1 MALNIYTKETNGT
14 ETLFLTVYPT
24 DDSYHLSELQGKDV
38 CEIRLEMAQ
47 YVNFPLGAYIYWRGE
62 KYTLDTPAIVEK
74 NGAAKLEYTLT
85 FQGTVATLS
94 KYITRHIVDGV
105 LQDAKVKFSI
115 TAYPHEILQL
125 IVDNLNYRD
134 SGWTAGTCEPTDTV
148 VLSFT
153 QTTIK
158 DALSQLATE
167 TECEYE
173 VEGKTISIKKKVE
186 YYKSSPLALQYGK
199 GNGLRPGVG
208 RKNSSDSNPM
218 EVLFVQGGER
228 NINSATY
235 GSQTVLLPAGMP
247 TIGFDGEHFSDED
260 GYNEENAR
268 TYKASEDR
276 MSIGRADKELTHATE
291 AAATFDDVYPHRE
304 GTITS
309 IVEEKENI
317 IDFADTA
324 IPDTLDYK
332 ALTAEGQSLT
342 VVFNSGMLCGKEFE
356 VNYIASTKT
365 FQLINT
371 TIDGVNMPNNVWRP
385 AVGDR
390 YVVLNMYMPDEF
402 LCDTDNKAGAEWE
415 LFREAVKYM
424 FDNED
429 NKFDFSGKLD
439 SIYAHNNWE
448 NIGGKIKVGSYVKFT
463 DPQFEADGVLLR
475 IQSVKEG
482 INDPYAPELT
492 LSNKQSSASIASKI
506 VNIEKETPYKIEL
519 AKKEA
524 QNYAARSYAQVRETT
539 AMLQEQFAALGNFD
553 ESISPLSVQ
562 TMQLIAGDES
572 LQFEFIDST
581 TDPTVITPVISC
593 TGGRLT
599 IAYSDSTDVPFYLR
613 HRTLGQTTMSTAT
626 AERTYLTW
634 EVYNW
639 ESGDLD
645 PDKPYYV
652 YAHCPHDTT
661 TQATF
666 KVSDTAIAM
675 DADADAYTLLL
686 GFLNTAADA
695 DADRTFAQMYGYTEI
710 LPSRIT
716 TDKIVSA
723 DGKTYFDLVNGEIGG
738 NIKFTA
744 TADNTTVI
752 NSIINNNTTVK
763 NAQSQAEWAEQL
775 ADGASLSAESAMADA
790 SNALS
795 TANSAKAAVAN
806 AGLAGRNYA
815 LKTSV
820 PVTYTS
826 TDDTKQ
832 LTLYY
837 YQGVLGNAAS
847 LQGATVTVSFDY
859 EVELVQGS
867 FNLMVDQVWY
877 GLKEFNN
884 SNGDGTVANT
894 INESGHFSKTFTLQQ
909 TLSRIQSIASNSGL
923 PLGYVYIQGNF
934 EGSCRLSN
942 FKWELGSTET
952 AWQPAPEDSQY
963 LFETLTEARG
973 DKTDIQGG
981 LVLSS
986 FLGVRNSSGN
996 IVAGLSGADGA
1007 VQNLTPMI
1015 WAGATSNTDDGL
1027 GAASFRVYNSGK
1039 TVMKNAK
1046 IVGTDGSKGM
1056 TIEGGVIRLGTVSNE
1071 EISDTACNMKITP
1084 NKDYTTVSNQISAL
1098 GAISNRLWA
1107 STTTST
1113 AKSFSPSISYS
1124 LSTLGTISQ
1133 TATTYTTISSFTIA
1147 STAASG
1153 TLTFTNESIAGSS
1166 YYGPMQLVSCSNVMA
1181 TLDSSLR
1188 AFSLSV
1194 DMSIT
1199 FRCVVYKNGAE
1210 TLELFSVKK
1219 SASGAAGQDLNGND
1233 GEVTSCSALLS
1244 LSDMQSVL
1252 RWQGTKTIPFAA
1264 SDVIEIRL
1272 YCTIWMRG
1280 SGTYT
1285 LKPTSEIKPR
1295 LTISF
1300 KPTLGF
1306 QMVGVC
1312 TPQQPIYSN
1321 NYCGNGYTLS
1331 STASKYMAVNST
1343 ASDGEIM
1350 RLRSSSA
1357 MVKFNSSGL
1366 LQSLNGGSSFHRVNP
1381 FVGVL
1386 KIVFNSAKSYTGNW
1400 RTWWYTKTNVPSVSI
1415 TCEKAGQL
1423 RIKHSIGRDDTLWYV
1438 THYNIGTYK
1447 YGRSFSFKDDPQDS
1461 NNYTWLYINSGN
1473 SNYDLQN
1480 AGDQIYILCMVLN
1493 TWLN

>member
-1 MALNIYTKETNGT
+1 MALNIYTKETDGT

-38 CEIRLEMAQ
+38 CEIKLEMAQ

-402 LCDTDNKAGAEWE
+402 LCDTENKAGAEWE

-593 TGGRLT
+593 TGGRLN

-626 AERTYLTW
+626 AKRTYLTW
-634 EVYNW
+634 KVYNW

-652 YAHCPHDTT
+652 YAHCPHATT

-744 TADNTTVI
+744 TADNTSVI

-763 NAQSQAEWAEQL
+763 NAQAQAEGAEQL
-775 ADGASLSAESAMADA
+775 AAGASLSAESAMADA
-790 SNALS
+790 SDALS
-795 TANSAKAAVAN
+795 TANSAKAAIAN

-826 TDDTKQ
+826 TDDTNQ

-859 EVELVQGS
+859 EVELVHGS
-867 FNLMVDQVWY
+867 FILMVDQVWY

-894 INESGHFSKTFTLQQ
+894 LNESGHFSKTFTLQK
-909 TLSRIQSIASNSGL
+909 TLTRIQSIAGNSGL

-963 LFETLTEARG
+963 LFQTLTEARG

-986 FLGVRNSSGN
+986 FLGVRNTGGT

-1007 VQNLTPMI
+1007 AKNVLPMI
-1015 WAGATSNTDDGL
+1015 WAGASANTDDAL
-1027 GAASFRVYNSGK
+1027 NNSKFRVYRSGHVDMSDVSISSSSSTGGINIDSGQIAINTNSGALTQIMSKSIGSISSAISDAGGSENTYKASGSVSATDSKATVEMIGASASAVTK
-1039 TVMKNAK
+1039 TAFETHYAK
-1046 IVGTDGSKGM
+1046 LVIELFTAKYNGTFTLSVKYHTSHSLTASRSMAITTAQVGNGSTVGTCYNSVFSYSPKVDYHVYSAGVYTDKTGSSGIASNNGVYTQTRGTTYYYIIYLDCYAQLTVTPPSRVTTTNGS
-1056 TIEGGVIRLGTVSNE
+1056 TIKVVDWNCYGSLSGTATVSVE
-1071 EISDTACNMKITP
+1071 LVCKS
-1084 NKDYTTVSNQISAL
+1084 
-1098 GAISNRLWA
+1098 
-1107 STTTST
+1107 TST
-1113 AKSFSPSISYS
+1113 EFR
-1124 LSTLGTISQ
+1124 
-1133 TATTYTTISSFTIA
+1133 
-1147 STAASG
+1147 
-1153 TLTFTNESIAGSS
+1153 SS
-1166 YYGPMQLVSCSNVMA
+1166 YY
-1181 TLDSSLR
+1181 
-1188 AFSLSV
+1188 
-1194 DMSIT
+1194 
-1199 FRCVVYKNGAE
+1199 
-1210 TLELFSVKK
+1210 
-1219 SASGAAGQDLNGND
+1219 
-1233 GEVTSCSALLS
+1233 
-1244 LSDMQSVL
+1244 
-1252 RWQGTKTIPFAA
+1252 
-1264 SDVIEIRL
+1264 
-1272 YCTIWMRG
+1272 
-1280 SGTYT
+1280 
-1285 LKPTSEIKPR
+1285 
-1295 LTISF
+1295 
-1300 KPTLGF
+1300 
-1306 QMVGVC
+1306 
-1312 TPQQPIYSN
+1312 
-1321 NYCGNGYTLS
+1321 
-1331 STASKYMAVNST
+1331 
-1343 ASDGEIM
+1343 SDGIYLQTKSNYYFGVTPASSPLMQM
-1350 RLRSSSA
+1350 RCGSNSLL
-1357 MVKFNSSGL
+1357 KFDTNGL

-1381 FVGVL
+1381 FVGVVKL
-1386 KIVFNSAKSYTGNW
+1386 TYNSRTTYDCEWRLWWGEGNKPSIKCTRTATGTVSLEHNANCVSYV
-1400 RTWWYTKTNVPSVSI
+1400 WWDMLIINGTN
-1415 TCEKAGQL
+1415 
-1423 RIKHSIGRDDTLWYV
+1423 
-1438 THYNIGTYK
+1438 K
-1447 YGRSFSFKDDPQDS
+1447 YGRTVSCLNDTKIHS
-1461 NNYTWLYINSGN
+1461 YIYIMNGN
-1473 SNYDLQN
+1473 SLADLPN
-1480 AGDQIYILCMVLN
+1480 IGDVILLMLMNN
-1493 TWLN
+1493 TSV

>member
-1 MALNIYTKETNGT
+1 MALNIYTKETDGT

-38 CEIRLEMAQ
+38 CEIKLEMAQ

-134 SGWTAGTCEPTDTV
+134 SGWTAGTCEPTNTV

-208 RKNSSDSNPM
+208 RKNSGDSNPM

-276 MSIGRADKELTHATE
+276 MSIGRADKGLTHATE

-332 ALTAEGQSLT
+332 ALTAAGQSLT

-371 TIDGVNMPNNVWRP
+371 TIDGVNMPNDVWRP

-402 LCDTDNKAGAEWE
+402 LCDNENKAGAEWE

-581 TDPTVITPVISC
+581 TDPKVITPVISC
-593 TGGRLT
+593 TGGRLN
-599 IAYSDSTDVPFYLR
+599 IAYSNTTEVPFYLR

-738 NIKFTA
+738 NIKFKA
-744 TADNTTVI
+744 TADNTSVI

-763 NAQSQAEWAEQL
+763 NAQAQAELAEQL
-775 ADGASLSAESAMADA
+775 ADGASLSADSAMADA
-790 SNALS
+790 SKALS

-826 TDDTKQ
+826 TNHTKQ
-832 LTLYY
+832 ITYYY

-847 LQGATVTVSFDY
+847 LKGARVTVSFDY

-867 FNLMVDQVWY
+867 FILMVDQVWY

-884 SNGDGTVANT
+884 SNGDGTVAKT

-909 TLSRIQSIASNSGL
+909 TLTRIQSIAGNSGL

-934 EGSCRLSN
+934 KGSCRLSN

-963 LFETLTEARG
+963 LFQTLTEARG

-986 FLGVRNSSGN
+986 FLGVMDSSGT
-996 IVAGLSGADGA
+996 IVAGLQGTDAA
-1007 VQNLTPMI
+1007 VQNQLPMI
-1015 WAGATSNTDDGL
+1015 WAGASANTDSGITT
-1027 GAASFRVYNSGK
+1027 SKFKVYN
-1039 TVMKNAK
+1039 
-1046 IVGTDGSKGM
+1046 
-1056 TIEGGVIRLGTVSNE
+1056 GGH
-1071 EISDTACNMKITP
+1071 
-1084 NKDYTTVSNQISAL
+1084 
-1098 GAISNRLWA
+1098 
-1107 STTTST
+1107 
-1113 AKSFSPSISYS
+1113 
-1124 LSTLGTISQ
+1124 
-1133 TATTYTTISSFTIA
+1133 
-1147 STAASG
+1147 
-1153 TLTFTNESIAGSS
+1153 
-1166 YYGPMQLVSCSNVMA
+1166 
-1181 TLDSSLR
+1181 
-1188 AFSLSV
+1188 V
-1194 DMSIT
+1194 DMSDVNISSTGAGKATINNGVLSVMNGTYKTVVSSERMSSMQTAIDSSASKNTYSVSASRIFLLQEQRETSNLKPLDINYSGSNVLFTSTPAKEATLAIPAFSVT
-1199 FRCVVYKNGAE
+1199 FLVGIDTRYSSGKDKRNYSWARAVISIRLIVGSNIYVLNQWKPDNVYTDVQNGGYNAAMSRKE
-1210 TLELFSVKK
+1210 TISVDAQNLIIPKGKTCKLELAWSYKGTLCPDETNKYIEYGYDKWVYTSDVDAELELTATPTAFTATVTQGEYRNSYYADGMFLQ
-1219 SASGAAGQDLNGND
+1219 SAS
-1233 GEVTSCSALLS
+1233 
-1244 LSDMQSVL
+1244 
-1252 RWQGTKTIPFAA
+1252 TKYFGVSTWD
-1264 SDVIEIRL
+1264 S
-1272 YCTIWMRG
+1272 
-1280 SGTYT
+1280 ST
-1285 LKPTSEIKPR
+1285 L
-1295 LTISF
+1295 
-1300 KPTLGF
+1300 F
-1306 QMVGVC
+1306 QMRFG
-1312 TPQQPIYSN
+1312 TPV
-1321 NYCGNGYTLS
+1321 L
-1331 STASKYMAVNST
+1331 
-1343 ASDGEIM
+1343 
-1350 RLRSSSA
+1350 
-1357 MVKFNSSGL
+1357 KFDTSGL

-1381 FVGVL
+1381 FVGVI
-1386 KIVFNSAKSYTGNW
+1386 KIVFNSAKSYTGTW
-1400 RTWWYTKTNVPSVSI
+1400 RTWWYTKTTVPSVSV

-1423 RIKHSIGRDDTLWYV
+1423 RINHKLGRDDTLWFV

-1447 YGRSFSFKDDPQDS
+1447 YGRSFSFMDDPKDS
-1461 NNYTWLYINSGN
+1461 LNYTWLYINSGN
-1473 SNYDLQN
+1473 SNYDLYN
-1480 AGDQIYILCMVLN
+1480 AGDQIFIACMVLN
-1493 TWLN
+1493 TWIKQ

>member
-1 MALNIYTKETNGT
+1 MALNIYTKETDGT

-38 CEIRLEMAQ
+38 CEIKLEMAQ

-317 IDFADTA
+317 IDFVDTA

-332 ALTAEGQSLT
+332 ALTAAGQSLT

-402 LCDTDNKAGAEWE
+402 LCDTGNKAGAEWE

-593 TGGRLT
+593 TGGRLN

-634 EVYNW
+634 KVYNW

-744 TADNTTVI
+744 TADNTSVI

-763 NAQSQAEWAEQL
+763 NAQAQAEGAEQLAAGASLSADSAMANASDALSTANSAKQL

-790 SNALS
+790 SDALS
-795 TANSAKAAVAN
+795 TANSAKAAIAN

-826 TDDTKQ
+826 TDDTNQ

-867 FNLMVDQVWY
+867 FKLIVDQVWY

-884 SNGDGTVANT
+884 SNGDGTVAKT
-894 INESGHFSKTFTLQQ
+894 INESGHFSKTFTLQK
-909 TLSRIQSIASNSGL
+909 TLTRIQSIAGNSGL

-963 LFETLTEARG
+963 LFQTLTEARG
-973 DKTDIQGG
+973 DKTNIQGG

-986 FLGVRNSSGN
+986 FLGVRNTGGT

-1007 VQNLTPMI
+1007 AKNLLPMI
-1015 WAGATSNTDDGL
+1015 WAGASANTDNAL
-1027 GAASFRVYNSGK
+1027 NNSKFRVYRSGHVDMSDVSISSSSSTGGINIDSGQIAINTNSGALTQIMSK
-1039 TVMKNAK
+1039 S
-1046 IVGTDGSKGM
+1046 IGS
-1056 TIEGGVIRLGTVSNE
+1056 ISSA
-1071 EISDTACNMKITP
+1071 ISDAGGSENTYKASRSVSATDSIATVEMSGTSASAVTKTAFKTNYAKLVIELFTAKYNGTFTLSPTFNTSHSLTARRSMAITTASVG
-1084 NKDYTTVSNQISAL
+1084 NGTTVATCYNSVFSYSPNVSYKIYSAGVYTDETGSSSVASNKGVYTQTRGTTYYYIIYLDCYAQLTVTPPSSVKTTN
-1098 GAISNRLWA
+1098 G
-1107 STTTST
+1107 STIKVVDWNCYGSLSGTATVTVQAVCKSTST
-1113 AKSFSPSISYS
+1113 EFR
-1124 LSTLGTISQ
+1124 
-1133 TATTYTTISSFTIA
+1133 
-1147 STAASG
+1147 
-1153 TLTFTNESIAGSS
+1153 SS
-1166 YYGPMQLVSCSNVMA
+1166 YYSDGIYLQTKSNYYFGVTPASSPLMQMRCGSN
-1181 TLDSSLR
+1181 
-1188 AFSLSV
+1188 
-1194 DMSIT
+1194 
-1199 FRCVVYKNGAE
+1199 
-1210 TLELFSVKK
+1210 
-1219 SASGAAGQDLNGND
+1219 
-1233 GEVTSCSALLS
+1233 ALL
-1244 LSDMQSVL
+1244 
-1252 RWQGTKTIPFAA
+1252 
-1264 SDVIEIRL
+1264 
-1272 YCTIWMRG
+1272 
-1280 SGTYT
+1280 
-1285 LKPTSEIKPR
+1285 
-1295 LTISF
+1295 
-1300 KPTLGF
+1300 
-1306 QMVGVC
+1306 
-1312 TPQQPIYSN
+1312 
-1321 NYCGNGYTLS
+1321 
-1331 STASKYMAVNST
+1331 
-1343 ASDGEIM
+1343 
-1350 RLRSSSA
+1350 
-1357 MVKFNSSGL
+1357 KFDTRCL
-1366 LQSLNGGSSFHRVNP
+1366 LQSMNGGSSFNRVNP
-1381 FVGVL
+1381 FVGVVKL
-1386 KIVFNSAKSYTGNW
+1386 TYNSKTTYDCEWRLWWGEGNKPSIKCTRTATGTVSLEHNANYVNYV
-1400 RTWWYTKTNVPSVSI
+1400 WWDMLIIKGTN
-1415 TCEKAGQL
+1415 
-1423 RIKHSIGRDDTLWYV
+1423 
-1438 THYNIGTYK
+1438 K
-1447 YGRSFSFKDDPQDS
+1447 YGRTVSFINDTKIHS
-1461 NNYTWLYINSGN
+1461 YIYIMNGN
-1473 SNYDLQN
+1473 SLADLPN
-1480 AGDQIYILCMVLN
+1480 IGDIILLMLMNITSV
-1493 TWLN
+1493 

>member
-1 MALNIYTKETNGT
+1 MALNIYTKETDGT

-38 CEIRLEMAQ
+38 CEIKLEMAQ

-402 LCDTDNKAGAEWE
+402 LCDTENKAGAEWE

-634 EVYNW
+634 KVYNW

-744 TADNTTVI
+744 TADNTSVI

-763 NAQSQAEWAEQL
+763 NAQAQAEGAEQL
-775 ADGASLSAESAMADA
+775 AAGASLSAESAMADA
-790 SNALS
+790 SDALS
-795 TANSAKAAVAN
+795 TANSVKAAVAN

-832 LTLYY
+832 TTLYY

-867 FNLMVDQVWY
+867 FNLIVDQVWY

-884 SNGDGTVANT
+884 SDGDGTVAKT

-909 TLSRIQSIASNSGL
+909 TLTRIQSIAGNSGL

-963 LFETLTEARG
+963 LFQTLTEARG
-973 DKTDIQGG
+973 DKPDIQGG

-986 FLGVRNSSGN
+986 FLGVRNTGGT

-1007 VQNLTPMI
+1007 AKNVLPMI
-1015 WAGATSNTDDGL
+1015 WAGASANTDDDL
-1027 GAASFRVYNSGK
+1027 NNSKFRVYRSGHVDMSDVSISSSSSTGGINIDSGQIAINTNSGALTQIMSKSIGSISSAISDAGGSENTYKASGSVSATDSKATVEMIGASASAVTK
-1039 TVMKNAK
+1039 TAFKTSHAK
-1046 IVGTDGSKGM
+1046 LVIELFTAKYNGTFTLSVKYHTSHSLTASRSMAITTAQVGNGPTVGTCYNSVFSYSPKVAYHVYSAGVYTDKTGSSGIASNNGVYTQTRGTTYYYIIYLDCNALITVTPPSTVKTTNGS
-1056 TIEGGVIRLGTVSNE
+1056 TIKVVDWNCYGSLSGTATVSVE
-1071 EISDTACNMKITP
+1071 PVCKS
-1084 NKDYTTVSNQISAL
+1084 
-1098 GAISNRLWA
+1098 
-1107 STTTST
+1107 TST
-1113 AKSFSPSISYS
+1113 EFR
-1124 LSTLGTISQ
+1124 
-1133 TATTYTTISSFTIA
+1133 
-1147 STAASG
+1147 
-1153 TLTFTNESIAGSS
+1153 SS
-1166 YYGPMQLVSCSNVMA
+1166 YY
-1181 TLDSSLR
+1181 
-1188 AFSLSV
+1188 
-1194 DMSIT
+1194 
-1199 FRCVVYKNGAE
+1199 
-1210 TLELFSVKK
+1210 
-1219 SASGAAGQDLNGND
+1219 
-1233 GEVTSCSALLS
+1233 
-1244 LSDMQSVL
+1244 
-1252 RWQGTKTIPFAA
+1252 
-1264 SDVIEIRL
+1264 
-1272 YCTIWMRG
+1272 
-1280 SGTYT
+1280 
-1285 LKPTSEIKPR
+1285 
-1295 LTISF
+1295 
-1300 KPTLGF
+1300 
-1306 QMVGVC
+1306 
-1312 TPQQPIYSN
+1312 
-1321 NYCGNGYTLS
+1321 
-1331 STASKYMAVNST
+1331 
-1343 ASDGEIM
+1343 SDGIYLQTKSNYYFGVTPASSPLMQM
-1350 RLRSSSA
+1350 RCGSNSLL
-1357 MVKFNSSGL
+1357 KFDTSGL

-1386 KIVFNSAKSYTGNW
+1386 TIVFNSAKNYTGRW
-1400 RTWWYTKTNVPSVSI
+1400 RTWWYTKTTVPSVSI
-1415 TCEKAGQL
+1415 TCNTEGQL

-1438 THYNIGTYK
+1438 THYNIGKYK
-1447 YGRSFSFKDDPQDS
+1447 YGRSFSFMDDPQDS

>member
-1 MALNIYTKETNGT
+1 MALNIYTKETDGT

-38 CEIRLEMAQ
+38 CEIKLEMAQ

-371 TIDGVNMPNNVWRP
+371 TIDGVNMPNDVWRP

-402 LCDTDNKAGAEWE
+402 LCDTENKAGAEWE

-593 TGGRLT
+593 TGGRLN
-599 IAYSDSTDVPFYLR
+599 IAYSNSTDVPFYLR

-723 DGKTYFDLVNGEIGG
+723 DGNTYFDLVNGEIGG

-763 NAQSQAEWAEQL
+763 NAQAQAEWAEQL

-867 FNLMVDQVWY
+867 FKLMVDQVWY

-884 SNGDGTVANT
+884 SNGDGTVAKT

-909 TLSRIQSIASNSGL
+909 TLTRIQSIAGNSGL

-963 LFETLTEARG
+963 LFQTLTEARG

-986 FLGVRNSSGN
+986 FLGVRNTGGT

-1007 VQNLTPMI
+1007 AKNVLPMI
-1015 WAGATSNTDDGL
+1015 WAGASANTDDDL
-1027 GAASFRVYNSGK
+1027 NKSKFRVYRSGHVDMSDVSISSSSSTGGINIDSGQIAINTNSGALTQIMSKSIGSISSAISDAGGSENTYRASGSVSATDSKATVEMSGTSASAVTK
-1039 TVMKNAK
+1039 TAFKTNYAK
-1046 IVGTDGSKGM
+1046 LVIELFTAKYNGTFTLSETFHTSHSLTASRSMAITTASVGNGTTVTTCYNSVFSYSPKVAYHVYSAGVYTDKTGSSGIASNNGVYTQTRGTTYYYIIYLDCYAQLTVTPPSTVKTTNGS
-1056 TIEGGVIRLGTVSNE
+1056 TIKVVDWNCFGSLSGTATVSVE
-1071 EISDTACNMKITP
+1071 PVCKS
-1084 NKDYTTVSNQISAL
+1084 
-1098 GAISNRLWA
+1098 
-1107 STTTST
+1107 TST
-1113 AKSFSPSISYS
+1113 EFR
-1124 LSTLGTISQ
+1124 
-1133 TATTYTTISSFTIA
+1133 
-1147 STAASG
+1147 
-1153 TLTFTNESIAGSS
+1153 SS
-1166 YYGPMQLVSCSNVMA
+1166 YY
-1181 TLDSSLR
+1181 
-1188 AFSLSV
+1188 
-1194 DMSIT
+1194 
-1199 FRCVVYKNGAE
+1199 
-1210 TLELFSVKK
+1210 
-1219 SASGAAGQDLNGND
+1219 
-1233 GEVTSCSALLS
+1233 
-1244 LSDMQSVL
+1244 
-1252 RWQGTKTIPFAA
+1252 
-1264 SDVIEIRL
+1264 
-1272 YCTIWMRG
+1272 
-1280 SGTYT
+1280 
-1285 LKPTSEIKPR
+1285 
-1295 LTISF
+1295 
-1300 KPTLGF
+1300 
-1306 QMVGVC
+1306 
-1312 TPQQPIYSN
+1312 
-1321 NYCGNGYTLS
+1321 
-1331 STASKYMAVNST
+1331 
-1343 ASDGEIM
+1343 SDGIYLQTKSNYYFGVTPASSPLMQM
-1350 RLRSSSA
+1350 RCGSNSLL
-1357 MVKFNSSGL
+1357 KFDTNGL

-1473 SNYDLQN
+1473 SNYDLYN

>member
-1 MALNIYTKETNGT
+1 MALNIYTKETDGT

-38 CEIRLEMAQ
+38 CEIKLEMAQ

-402 LCDTDNKAGAEWE
+402 LCDTGNKAGAEWE

-599 IAYSDSTDVPFYLR
+599 IAYSNSTDVPFYLR

-634 EVYNW
+634 KVYNW

-675 DADADAYTLLL
+675 DADAGAYTLLL

-744 TADNTTVI
+744 TADNKSVI

-763 NAQSQAEWAEQL
+763 NAQAQAEGAEQL
-775 ADGASLSAESAMADA
+775 AAGASLSAESAMTDA

-832 LTLYY
+832 ITYYY

-867 FNLMVDQVWY
+867 FILMVDLVWY

-894 INESGHFSKTFTLQQ
+894 LNESGHFSKTFTLQQ
-909 TLSRIQSIASNSGL
+909 TLTRIQSIAGNSGL

-963 LFETLTEARG
+963 LFQTLTEARG

-986 FLGVRNSSGN
+986 FLGVRNTGGT

-1007 VQNLTPMI
+1007 AKNVLPMI
-1015 WAGATSNTDDGL
+1015 WAGASANTDNAL
-1027 GAASFRVYNSGK
+1027 NNSKFRVYRSGHVDMSDVSISSSSSTGGINIDSGQIAINTNSGALTQIMSKSIGSISSAISDAGGSENTYKASGSVSATDSVATVEMRGSSASAVTK
-1039 TVMKNAK
+1039 TAFKTNYRKLVIELFTAK
-1046 IVGTDGSKGM
+1046 YNGTFTLSVTYHTSHSLTASRSMAITTAQVGNGPTSGTCYNSVFSYSPKVDYHVYSAGVYTDKTGSSGIASNNGVYTQTRGTTYYYIIYLDCYAQLTVTPPSRVTTTNGS
-1056 TIEGGVIRLGTVSNE
+1056 TIKVVDWNCYGSLSGTATVSVE
-1071 EISDTACNMKITP
+1071 PVCKS
-1084 NKDYTTVSNQISAL
+1084 
-1098 GAISNRLWA
+1098 
-1107 STTTST
+1107 TST
-1113 AKSFSPSISYS
+1113 EFR
-1124 LSTLGTISQ
+1124 
-1133 TATTYTTISSFTIA
+1133 
-1147 STAASG
+1147 
-1153 TLTFTNESIAGSS
+1153 SS
-1166 YYGPMQLVSCSNVMA
+1166 YY
-1181 TLDSSLR
+1181 
-1188 AFSLSV
+1188 
-1194 DMSIT
+1194 
-1199 FRCVVYKNGAE
+1199 
-1210 TLELFSVKK
+1210 
-1219 SASGAAGQDLNGND
+1219 
-1233 GEVTSCSALLS
+1233 
-1244 LSDMQSVL
+1244 
-1252 RWQGTKTIPFAA
+1252 
-1264 SDVIEIRL
+1264 
-1272 YCTIWMRG
+1272 
-1280 SGTYT
+1280 
-1285 LKPTSEIKPR
+1285 
-1295 LTISF
+1295 
-1300 KPTLGF
+1300 
-1306 QMVGVC
+1306 
-1312 TPQQPIYSN
+1312 
-1321 NYCGNGYTLS
+1321 
-1331 STASKYMAVNST
+1331 
-1343 ASDGEIM
+1343 SDGIYLQTKSNYYFGVTPASSPLMQM
-1350 RLRSSSA
+1350 RCGSNSLL
-1357 MVKFNSSGL
+1357 KFDTNGL
-1366 LQSLNGGSSFHRVNP
+1366 LQSMNGGSSFNRVNP
-1381 FVGVL
+1381 FLGIIKL
-1386 KIVFNSAKSYTGNW
+1386 TFNSNNKYDSVWRFWWGSGNAP
-1400 RTWWYTKTNVPSVSI
+1400 TVKNTKTATGTIS
-1415 TCEKAGQL
+1415 L
-1423 RIKHSIGRDDTLWYV
+1423 
-1438 THYNIGTYK
+1438 THNANLSAYLIWNMLIISGSKK
-1447 YGRSFSFKDDPQDS
+1447 YGRTVSCINNTSVDS
-1461 NNYTWLYINSGN
+1461 TVYIMNGN
-1473 SNYDLQN
+1473 SLADLPN
-1480 AGDQIYILCMVLN
+1480 VGDVVFLMFMNNSSV
-1493 TWLN
+1493 

>member
-1 MALNIYTKETNGT
+1 MALNIYTKETDGT

-38 CEIRLEMAQ
+38 CEIKLEMAQ

-208 RKNSSDSNPM
+208 RKNSGDSNPM

-247 TIGFDGEHFSDED
+247 TLGFDGEHFSDED
-260 GYNEENAR
+260 GYNEVNAR

-332 ALTAEGQSLT
+332 ALTAAGQSLT

-402 LCDTDNKAGAEWE
+402 LCDTANKAGAEWE

-581 TDPTVITPVISC
+581 TVPTVITPVISC

-599 IAYSDSTDVPFYLR
+599 IAYSNTTEVPFYLR

-639 ESGDLD
+639 QSGDLD
-645 PDKPYYV
+645 PEKPYYV
-652 YAHCPHDTT
+652 YARCPHDTT
-661 TQATF
+661 MQATF

-695 DADRTFAQMYGYTEI
+695 NADRTFAQMYGYTEI

-744 TADNTTVI
+744 TADNTSVI
-752 NSIINNNTTVK
+752 NSIINDNTTVK
-763 NAQSQAEWAEQL
+763 NAQAQAERAEQL
-775 ADGASLSAESAMADA
+775 ADGASLSADSAMADA

-826 TDDTKQ
+826 TDHTKGT
-832 LTLYY
+832 TLYY

-867 FNLMVDQVWY
+867 FSLIVDQVWY

-884 SNGDGTVANT
+884 SNGDGTVAKT
-894 INESGHFSKTFTLQQ
+894 INESGHFSKTFTLQE
-909 TLSRIQSIASNSGL
+909 TLTRIQSIAGNSGL

-963 LFETLTEARG
+963 LFQTLTEARG

-986 FLGVRNSSGN
+986 FLGVRNTGGT
-996 IVAGLSGADGA
+996 IVAGLSGTDGA
-1007 VQNLTPMI
+1007 AKNVLPMI
-1015 WAGATSNTDDGL
+1015 WAGASANTDDAL
-1027 GAASFRVYNSGK
+1027 NNSKFRVYRSGHVDMSDVSISSSSSTGGINIDSGQIAINTNSGALTQIMSKSIGSISSAISDAGGSENTYTKSGSVSATDSIETVEMSGTSASAVTK
-1039 TVMKNAK
+1039 TAFKTTNAK
-1046 IVGTDGSKGM
+1046 LVIELFTAKYNGTFTLSVTFNTSHSLTARRSMAITTASVGNGTTVATCSNSVFSYSPKVAYNVNRAGVYTDKTGSSSVASNNGVYTQTRGTTYYYIIYLDCYAQLTVKPPSSVKTTNGS
-1056 TIEGGVIRLGTVSNE
+1056 TIKVVDWNCFGSLSGTATVSVVPVCK
-1071 EISDTACNMKITP
+1071 S
-1084 NKDYTTVSNQISAL
+1084 
-1098 GAISNRLWA
+1098 
-1107 STTTST
+1107 TST
-1113 AKSFSPSISYS
+1113 EFR
-1124 LSTLGTISQ
+1124 
-1133 TATTYTTISSFTIA
+1133 
-1147 STAASG
+1147 
-1153 TLTFTNESIAGSS
+1153 SS
-1166 YYGPMQLVSCSNVMA
+1166 YY
-1181 TLDSSLR
+1181 
-1188 AFSLSV
+1188 
-1194 DMSIT
+1194 
-1199 FRCVVYKNGAE
+1199 
-1210 TLELFSVKK
+1210 
-1219 SASGAAGQDLNGND
+1219 
-1233 GEVTSCSALLS
+1233 
-1244 LSDMQSVL
+1244 
-1252 RWQGTKTIPFAA
+1252 
-1264 SDVIEIRL
+1264 
-1272 YCTIWMRG
+1272 
-1280 SGTYT
+1280 
-1285 LKPTSEIKPR
+1285 
-1295 LTISF
+1295 
-1300 KPTLGF
+1300 
-1306 QMVGVC
+1306 
-1312 TPQQPIYSN
+1312 
-1321 NYCGNGYTLS
+1321 
-1331 STASKYMAVNST
+1331 
-1343 ASDGEIM
+1343 SDGIYLQTKSNYYFGVTPASSPLMQM
-1350 RLRSSSA
+1350 RCGSNSLL
-1357 MVKFNSSGL
+1357 KFDTSGL

-1381 FVGVL
+1381 FLGIIKL
-1386 KIVFNSAKSYTGNW
+1386 TFNSNNKYDSEWRLWWGSGNAP
-1400 RTWWYTKTNVPSVSI
+1400 TVKNTKTATGTIS
-1415 TCEKAGQL
+1415 L
-1423 RIKHSIGRDDTLWYV
+1423 
-1438 THYNIGTYK
+1438 THNANLSAYLIWNLLIINGSKK
-1447 YGRSFSFKDDPQDS
+1447 YGRTVSCINNTSVDS
-1461 NNYTWLYINSGN
+1461 TVYIMNGN
-1473 SNYDLQN
+1473 SLADLPN
-1480 AGDQIYILCMVLN
+1480 VGDVVFLMFMNNSSV
-1493 TWLN
+1493 

>member
-1 MALNIYTKETNGT
+1 MALNIYTKETDGT

-208 RKNSSDSNPM
+208 RKNSGDSNPM

-260 GYNEENAR
+260 GYNVENAR

-332 ALTAEGQSLT
+332 ALTAAGQSLT

-356 VNYIASTKT
+356 VNYIAATKT

-402 LCDTDNKAGAEWE
+402 LCDTKNKAGAEWE

-599 IAYSDSTDVPFYLR
+599 IAYSNTTEVPFYLR

-652 YAHCPHDTT
+652 YARCPHDTT

-695 DADRTFAQMYGYTEI
+695 NADRTFAQMYGYTEI

-744 TADNTTVI
+744 TEDNKSVI

-763 NAQSQAEWAEQL
+763 NAQAQAEWAEQL
-775 ADGASLSAESAMADA
+775 ADGASLSADSAMADA

-826 TDDTKQ
+826 TNHTKQ
-832 LTLYY
+832 ITYYY

-847 LQGATVTVSFDY
+847 LKGAKVTVSFDY

-867 FNLMVDQVWY
+867 FILMVDQVWY

-884 SNGDGTVANT
+884 SNGDGTVAKT
-894 INESGHFSKTFTLQQ
+894 INENGHFSKTFTLQK
-909 TLSRIQSIASNSGL
+909 TLTRIQSIAGNSGL
-923 PLGYVYIQGNF
+923 PIGYVYIQGNF

-963 LFETLTEARG
+963 LFQTLTEARG

-986 FLGVRNSSGN
+986 FLGVKDSSGT
-996 IVAGLSGADGA
+996 IVAGMSGTDSASNGT
-1007 VQNLTPMI
+1007 LPMI
-1015 WAGATSNTDDGL
+1015 WAGASGNTDSQMLASDFKVDVDGNVL
-1027 GAASFRVYNSGK
+1027 MRK
-1039 TVMKNAK
+1039 AK
-1046 IVGTDGSKGM
+1046 IVGGNGAQGMVIDNGIIKLGKVYNDDIPDSATYCKMRISPQTKCTTINNILTNSGADDIKLNPDNNAYFNISFNKTLTD
-1056 TIEGGVIRLGTVSNE
+1056 E
-1071 EISDTACNMKITP
+1071 EQSCYIVLNDSTTLF
-1084 NKDYTTVSNQISAL
+1084 DYTVPTGKSNGTLYFDFSGDTSKLSIDANGHSASFKSTNSE
-1098 GAISNRLWA
+1098 GAY
-1107 STTTST
+1107 
-1113 AKSFSPSISYS
+1113 FSADIYVNSYLDLYFERRNS
-1124 LSTLGTISQ
+1124 
-1133 TATTYTTISSFTIA
+1133 
-1147 STAASG
+1147 SG
-1153 TLTFTNESIAGSS
+1153 TLISKKLIASANDEEASTMGTIYPGLSVTPTINLS
-1166 YYGPMQLVSCSNVMA
+1166 YYS
-1181 TLDSSLR
+1181 TFSSLFNVGDNFKIVAYFR
-1188 AFSLSV
+1188 TQGQAVMMV
-1194 DMSIT
+1194 DQGLGIEGT
-1199 FRCVVYKNGAE
+1199 VDVNFRFKWYCK
-1210 TLELFSVKK
+1210 
-1219 SASGAAGQDLNGND
+1219 GQ
-1233 GEVTSCSALLS
+1233 VSS
-1244 LSDMQSVL
+1244 
-1252 RWQGTKTIPFAA
+1252 TIVA
-1264 SDVIEIRL
+1264 
-1272 YCTIWMRG
+1272 Y
-1280 SGTYT
+1280 
-1285 LKPTSEIKPR
+1285 
-1295 LTISF
+1295 
-1300 KPTLGF
+1300 
-1306 QMVGVC
+1306 
-1312 TPQQPIYSN
+1312 N
-1321 NYCGNGYTLS
+1321 NHYFGNGYLLS
-1331 STASKYMAVNST
+1331 STDKKYIAT
-1343 ASDGEIM
+1343 CSDATDEEIFRM
-1350 RLRSSSA
+1350 RNNKA
-1357 MVKFNSSGL
+1357 MVKFNTSGL
-1366 LQSLNGGSSFHRVNP
+1366 LQSLNGGKSFHRVNP
-1381 FVGVL
+1381 FVGVI
-1386 KIVFNSAKSYTGNW
+1386 KIVFNSPKSYTGNW
-1400 RTWWYTKTNVPSVSI
+1400 RTWWYTKTTVPSVTIS
-1415 TCEKAGQL
+1415 CEKAGQL
-1423 RIKHSIGRDDTLWYV
+1423 RIKHSIGRDDTLWFV
-1438 THYNIGTYK
+1438 THYNIGPDK
-1447 YGRSFSFKDDPQDS
+1447 YGRSFSFLDDPTDS
-1461 NNYTWLYINSGN
+1461 KNYTWLYINSGN
-1473 SNYDLQN
+1473 SNYDLKN
-1480 AGDQIYILCMVLN
+1480 AGDQIFILCMVLN
-1493 TWLN
+1493 AGLTY

>member
-1 MALNIYTKETNGT
+1 MALNIYTKETDGT

-38 CEIRLEMAQ
+38 CEIKLEMAQ

-356 VNYIASTKT
+356 VNYIASSKT

-371 TIDGVNMPNNVWRP
+371 TIDGVNMPNEVWRP

-402 LCDTDNKAGAEWE
+402 LCDTVNKSGAEWE

-475 IQSVKEG
+475 IQSNKEG

-593 TGGRLT
+593 TGGRLN
-599 IAYSDSTDVPFYLR
+599 IAYSNTTEVPFYLR

-634 EVYNW
+634 KVYNW

-744 TADNTTVI
+744 TADNTSVI

-763 NAQSQAEWAEQL
+763 NAQAQAECAEQL
-775 ADGASLSAESAMADA
+775 ADGASLSADSAMADA
-790 SNALS
+790 SKALS

-826 TDDTKQ
+826 TDHTKE
-832 LTLYY
+832 LTYYY

-867 FNLMVDQVWY
+867 FKLIVDQVWY

-894 INESGHFSKTFTLQQ
+894 LNESGHFSKTFTLQQ
-909 TLSRIQSIASNSGL
+909 TLTRIQSIASNSGL

-963 LFETLTEARG
+963 LFQTLTEARG

-986 FLGVRNSSGN
+986 FLGVRNSSGT

-1027 GAASFRVYNSGK
+1027 STASFRVYNSGK

-1056 TIEGGVIRLGTVSNE
+1056 TIEGGVIRLGTVANE
-1071 EISDTACNMKITP
+1071 EISDSACNMKITP
-1084 NKDYTTVSNQISAL
+1084 NKDYTTVGNQISAL
-1098 GAISNRLWA
+1098 GTISDRLWA

-1113 AKSFSPSISYS
+1113 AKSFSPSISYR

-1166 YYGPMQLVSCSNVMA
+1166 YYGPMQLVSCSNVRA
-1181 TLDSSLR
+1181 TLKSSLS

-1199 FRCVVYKNGAE
+1199 FQCVVYKNGAE

-1219 SASGAAGQDLNGND
+1219 SASGDAGADLNAGL
-1233 GEVTSCSALLS
+1233 ETTSCSVLLS

-1252 RWQGTKTIPFAA
+1252 RWQGTKTMPFAA

-1272 YCTIWMRG
+1272 YCTIWMQGR
-1280 SGTYT
+1280 GTYT
-1285 LKPTSEIKPR
+1285 LKPTGETKPT

-1366 LQSLNGGSSFHRVNP
+1366 LQSMNGGSSFNRVNP
-1381 FVGVL
+1381 FLGIIKL
-1386 KIVFNSAKSYTGNW
+1386 TFNSNNKYDSVWRFWWGSGNAPTVTNTRTATGTISLQHNANLSAYIIW
-1400 RTWWYTKTNVPSVSI
+1400 NLLIINGSK
-1415 TCEKAGQL
+1415 
-1423 RIKHSIGRDDTLWYV
+1423 
-1438 THYNIGTYK
+1438 K
-1447 YGRSFSFKDDPQDS
+1447 YGRTVSCINNTSVDS
-1461 NNYTWLYINSGN
+1461 TVYIMNGN
-1473 SNYDLQN
+1473 SLADLPN
-1480 AGDQIYILCMVLN
+1480 VGDVVFLMFMNNSSV
-1493 TWLN
+1493 

>member
-1 MALNIYTKETNGT
+1 MAQNIYTKETDGT

-260 GYNEENAR
+260 GYNEVNAR

-332 ALTAEGQSLT
+332 ALTAAGQSLT

-356 VNYIASTKT
+356 VNYIASSKT

-402 LCDTDNKAGAEWE
+402 LCDTKNKAGAEWE

-599 IAYSDSTDVPFYLR
+599 IAYSNTTEVPFYLR

-645 PDKPYYV
+645 PKKPYYV

-744 TADNTTVI
+744 TADNTSVI

-763 NAQSQAEWAEQL
+763 NAQAQAERAEQL
-775 ADGASLSAESAMADA
+775 ADGASLSADSAMADA

-826 TDDTKQ
+826 TVATEQ
-832 LTLYY
+832 ITYYY

-867 FNLMVDQVWY
+867 FILMVDEVWY

-894 INESGHFSKTFTLQQ
+894 LKENGHFSKTFTLQQ
-909 TLSRIQSIASNSGL
+909 TLKRIQSIDGNSGL

-934 EGSCRLSN
+934 KGSCRLSN

-963 LFETLTEARG
+963 LFQTLTEARN

-986 FLGVRNSSGN
+986 FLGVRNSSGT
-996 IVAGLSGADGA
+996 IVAGLSGADSA
-1007 VQNLTPMI
+1007 VQSLTPMI

-1027 GAASFRVYNSGK
+1027 DAASFRVYNSGK

-1046 IVGTDGSKGM
+1046 IVGTDGSNGM

-1084 NKDYTTVSNQISAL
+1084 NKDYTTVGNQIRAL
-1098 GAISNRLWA
+1098 GTISDRLWA
-1107 STTTST
+1107 STTEST

-1124 LSTLGTISQ
+1124 LSTLDTISQ
-1133 TATTYTTISSFTIA
+1133 TATTYTKISSFTIA

-1166 YYGPMQLVSCSNVMA
+1166 YYGPMQLVSCSNVKA
-1181 TLDSSLR
+1181 TVKSSLR
-1188 AFSLSV
+1188 AFSLNV

-1199 FRCVVYKNGAE
+1199 FQCVVYKNGAE

-1219 SASGAAGQDLNGND
+1219 SARNAAGQDLDGNL
-1233 GEVTSCSALLS
+1233 VTSCSALLS

-1252 RWQGTKTIPFAA
+1252 RWQGTKTMPFAA

-1272 YCTIWMRG
+1272 YCTIWMQG

-1285 LKPTSEIKPR
+1285 LKPTSTSGTKPT

-1350 RLRSSSA
+1350 RLRSSFA

-1366 LQSLNGGSSFHRVNP
+1366 LQSLNGSSFNRVNP
-1381 FVGVL
+1381 FLGIIKL
-1386 KIVFNSAKSYTGNW
+1386 TFNSNNKYDSEWRFWWGSGNAP
-1400 RTWWYTKTNVPSVSI
+1400 TVKNTKTATGTI
-1415 TCEKAGQL
+1415 TL
-1423 RIKHSIGRDDTLWYV
+1423 KHNANLSAYLIWNMLIISGSK
-1438 THYNIGTYK
+1438 K
-1447 YGRSFSFKDDPQDS
+1447 YGRTVSCI
-1461 NNYTWLYINSGN
+1461 NNTSVESTVYIMNGNALADLPNVGDVVFLMFMNNS
-1473 SNYDLQN
+1473 S
-1480 AGDQIYILCMVLN
+1480 V
-1493 TWLN
+1493 

>member
-1 MALNIYTKETNGT
+1 MALNIYTKETDGT

-208 RKNSSDSNPM
+208 RKNSGDSNPM

-247 TIGFDGEHFSDED
+247 TLGFDGEHFSDED
-260 GYNEENAR
+260 GYNVENAR

-332 ALTAEGQSLT
+332 ALTAAGQSLT

-402 LCDTDNKAGAEWE
+402 LCDTKNKAGAEWE

-463 DPQFEADGVLLR
+463 DPQFEANGVLLR

-581 TDPTVITPVISC
+581 TVPTVITPVISC
-593 TGGRLT
+593 TGGRLN
-599 IAYSDSTDVPFYLR
+599 IAYSNTTEVPFYLR

-695 DADRTFAQMYGYTEI
+695 NADRTFAQMYGYTEI

-744 TADNTTVI
+744 TADNTSVI
-752 NSIINNNTTVK
+752 NSIINDNTTVK
-763 NAQSQAEWAEQL
+763 NAQAQAERAEQL
-775 ADGASLSAESAMADA
+775 ADGASLSADSAMADA
-790 SNALS
+790 RNALS
-795 TANSAKAAVAN
+795 TANSAKAAVTN

-826 TDDTKQ
+826 TNHTKET
-832 LTLYY
+832 TLYY

-867 FNLMVDQVWY
+867 FSLIVDQVWY
-877 GLKEFNN
+877 GLKTFNN
-884 SNGDGTVANT
+884 SNGDGTVAKT

-909 TLSRIQSIASNSGL
+909 TLTRIQSIAGNIGL

-963 LFETLTEARG
+963 LFQTLTEARG

-986 FLGVRNSSGN
+986 FLGVRNTGGT
-996 IVAGLSGADGA
+996 IVAGLSGTDGA
-1007 VQNLTPMI
+1007 AKNVLPMI
-1015 WAGATSNTDDGL
+1015 WAGASANTDDAL
-1027 GAASFRVYNSGK
+1027 NNSKFRVYRSGHVDMSDVSISSSSSTGGINIDSGQIAINTNSGALTQIMSKSIDSISSAISDAGGSENTYKASGSVSATGDNATVEMSGTSASAVTK
-1039 TVMKNAK
+1039 TVFKTTNAK
-1046 IVGTDGSKGM
+1046 IVIKLFTAKYNGTFTLSTTFNTSHSLDARRSMAITTASVGNGTTVATCSNSVFSYSPKVAYSVNRDGVYTDETGSSSVVPNNGVYTQTRGTTYYYIIYLDCYAQLTVKPPSSVKTTNGS
-1056 TIEGGVIRLGTVSNE
+1056 TIKVVDWNCYGSLSGTATVSVVPVCK
-1071 EISDTACNMKITP
+1071 S
-1084 NKDYTTVSNQISAL
+1084 
-1098 GAISNRLWA
+1098 
-1107 STTTST
+1107 TST
-1113 AKSFSPSISYS
+1113 EFR
-1124 LSTLGTISQ
+1124 
-1133 TATTYTTISSFTIA
+1133 
-1147 STAASG
+1147 
-1153 TLTFTNESIAGSS
+1153 SS
-1166 YYGPMQLVSCSNVMA
+1166 YYSDGIYLQTKSNYYFGVTPASSPLMQMRCGSN
-1181 TLDSSLR
+1181 
-1188 AFSLSV
+1188 
-1194 DMSIT
+1194 
-1199 FRCVVYKNGAE
+1199 
-1210 TLELFSVKK
+1210 
-1219 SASGAAGQDLNGND
+1219 
-1233 GEVTSCSALLS
+1233 
-1244 LSDMQSVL
+1244 SVL
-1252 RWQGTKTIPFAA
+1252 
-1264 SDVIEIRL
+1264 
-1272 YCTIWMRG
+1272 
-1280 SGTYT
+1280 
-1285 LKPTSEIKPR
+1285 
-1295 LTISF
+1295 
-1300 KPTLGF
+1300 
-1306 QMVGVC
+1306 
-1312 TPQQPIYSN
+1312 
-1321 NYCGNGYTLS
+1321 
-1331 STASKYMAVNST
+1331 
-1343 ASDGEIM
+1343 
-1350 RLRSSSA
+1350 
-1357 MVKFNSSGL
+1357 KFDTSGL

-1386 KIVFNSAKSYTGNW
+1386 TIVFNSAKNYTGRW
-1400 RTWWYTKTNVPSVSI
+1400 RTWWYTKTTVPSVSI
-1415 TCEKAGQL
+1415 TCNTAGQL

-1447 YGRSFSFKDDPQDS
+1447 YGRTFSFKDDPQDS

>member
-1 MALNIYTKETNGT
+1 MALNIYTKETDGT

-38 CEIRLEMAQ
+38 CEIKLEMAQ

-208 RKNSSDSNPM
+208 RKNSGDSNPM

-332 ALTAEGQSLT
+332 ALTAAGQSLT

-402 LCDTDNKAGAEWE
+402 LCDTENKAGAEWE

-593 TGGRLT
+593 TGGRLN
-599 IAYSDSTDVPFYLR
+599 IAYSNTTEVPFYLR

-744 TADNTTVI
+744 TEDNTSVI

-763 NAQSQAEWAEQL
+763 NAQAQ

-826 TDDTKQ
+826 TNHTKQ
-832 LTLYY
+832 ITYYY

-867 FNLMVDQVWY
+867 FILMVDQVWY

-894 INESGHFSKTFTLQQ
+894 LNESGHFSKTFTLQQ
-909 TLSRIQSIASNSGL
+909 TLTRIQSNAGNSGL

-934 EGSCRLSN
+934 KGSCRLSN

-981 LVLSS
+981 LVLSR
-986 FLGVRNSSGN
+986 FLGVKNSSGN

-1027 GAASFRVYNSGK
+1027 SAASFRVYNSGK

-1056 TIEGGVIRLGTVSNE
+1056 TIEGGVIRLGTVANE
-1071 EISDTACNMKITP
+1071 EISDSACNMKITP

-1098 GAISNRLWA
+1098 GTISDRLWA
-1107 STTTST
+1107 STTAST
-1113 AKSFSPSISYS
+1113 AKSFSPSISYR
-1124 LSTLGTISQ
+1124 LSTLGKISQ

-1166 YYGPMQLVSCSNVMA
+1166 YYGPMQLVSCSNVRA
-1181 TLDSSLR
+1181 TLNSSLR
-1188 AFSLSV
+1188 AFSLNV
-1194 DMSIT
+1194 HMSIT
-1199 FRCVVYKNGAE
+1199 FQCVVYKNGAE

-1219 SASGAAGQDLNGND
+1219 SASGDAGADLNAGL
-1233 GEVTSCSALLS
+1233 EATSCSVLLS

-1252 RWQGTKTIPFAA
+1252 RWQGTKTMPFAA

-1272 YCTIWMRG
+1272 YCTIWMQG

-1285 LKPTSEIKPR
+1285 LKPTGETKPT

-1366 LQSLNGGSSFHRVNP
+1366 LQSLNGGSSFNRVNP
-1381 FVGVL
+1381 FLGIIKL
-1386 KIVFNSAKSYTGNW
+1386 TFNSNNKYDSEWRLWWGSGNAP
-1400 RTWWYTKTNVPSVSI
+1400 TVKNTKTATGTIS
-1415 TCEKAGQL
+1415 L
-1423 RIKHSIGRDDTLWYV
+1423 
-1438 THYNIGTYK
+1438 THNANLTAYIIWDMLIINGSKK
-1447 YGRSFSFKDDPQDS
+1447 YGRTVSCINNTTVDS
-1461 NNYTWLYINSGN
+1461 TVYIMNGN
-1473 SNYDLQN
+1473 SLADLPN
-1480 AGDQIYILCMVLN
+1480 VGDVVFLMFMNNSSV
-1493 TWLN
+1493 

>member
-1 MALNIYTKETNGT
+1 MALNIYTKETDGT

-38 CEIRLEMAQ
+38 CEIKLEMAQ

-208 RKNSSDSNPM
+208 RKNSGDSNPM

-276 MSIGRADKELTHATE
+276 MSIGRADKGLTHATE

-332 ALTAEGQSLT
+332 ALTAAGQSLT

-371 TIDGVNMPNNVWRP
+371 TIDGVNMPNDVWRP

-402 LCDTDNKAGAEWE
+402 LCDTENKAGAEWE

-593 TGGRLT
+593 TGGRLN
-599 IAYSDSTDVPFYLR
+599 IAYSNTTEVPFYLR

-744 TADNTTVI
+744 TADNTSVI

-763 NAQSQAEWAEQL
+763 NAQAQAEWAEQL
-775 ADGASLSAESAMADA
+775 ADGASVSADSAMADA

-815 LKTSV
+815 LL
-820 PVTYTS
+820 TS
-826 TDDTKQ
+826 TPITRTATTLHPVDSSGNYILDSNGDPIAW
-832 LTLYY
+832 TLYF
-837 YQGVLGNAAS
+837 YQALTGNAACEK
-847 LQGATVTVSFDY
+847 GTKITVSFDY
-859 EVELVQGS
+859 DIKITEGS
-867 FNLMVDQVWY
+867 FKLIVQRIWNLLFQPTEDM
-877 GLKEFNN
+877 
-884 SNGDGTVANT
+884 T
-894 INESGHFSKTFTLQQ
+894 GHFSKTITLGS
-909 TLSRIQSIASNSGL
+909 TITDCEKYGL
-923 PLGYVYIQGNF
+923 VYLQGHF
-934 EGSCRLSN
+934 IGSCTISN
-942 FKWELGSTET
+942 FKWEIGSTET
-952 AWQPAPEDSQY
+952 AWQPAPEDSQM
-963 LFETLTEARG
+963 LLQSLTDASG
-973 DKTDIQGG
+973 DKTQIHGG
-981 LVLSS
+981 LVLSR
-986 FLGVRNSSGN
+986 FLGVKNSSGT
-996 IVAGLSGADGA
+996 IVAGLQGTDAA
-1007 VQNLTPMI
+1007 VQNQLPMI
-1015 WAGATSNTDDGL
+1015 WAGASANTDSGITSSKFKVYNGGHVDMSDVNISSTGAGKATINNGVLSVMNGTYKTVVSSERMSSLQTAINSSASKNTYSVSASRIFFLSEAQALRETSNLKPLDINYSGSKELFTTITPSKDATLDIPAFSVTFLVSIDTQYSGGKDKRNNSWARAIISIRLIVGSNIYVLNQWKSDIVYTDIFNKGYN
-1027 GAASFRVYNSGK
+1027 AAQSQEETISVDAQNLIIPKGK
-1039 TVMKNAK
+1039 TCKLELAWSYE
-1046 IVGTDGSKGM
+1046 GTLCPDETNRY
-1056 TIEGGVIRLGTVSNE
+1056 TIEGDDDWRYTSDVASEFELRATPTAFTATVTQGEYRNSYYADGMFLQ
-1071 EISDTACNMKITP
+1071 S
-1084 NKDYTTVSNQISAL
+1084 
-1098 GAISNRLWA
+1098 A
-1107 STTTST
+1107 STKYFGVST
-1113 AKSFSPSISYS
+1113 WDS
-1124 LSTLGTISQ
+1124 STL
-1133 TATTYTTISSFTIA
+1133 
-1147 STAASG
+1147 
-1153 TLTFTNESIAGSS
+1153 
-1166 YYGPMQLVSCSNVMA
+1166 
-1181 TLDSSLR
+1181 
-1188 AFSLSV
+1188 
-1194 DMSIT
+1194 
-1199 FRCVVYKNGAE
+1199 
-1210 TLELFSVKK
+1210 
-1219 SASGAAGQDLNGND
+1219 
-1233 GEVTSCSALLS
+1233 
-1244 LSDMQSVL
+1244 
-1252 RWQGTKTIPFAA
+1252 
-1264 SDVIEIRL
+1264 
-1272 YCTIWMRG
+1272 
-1280 SGTYT
+1280 
-1285 LKPTSEIKPR
+1285 
-1295 LTISF
+1295 
-1300 KPTLGF
+1300 F
-1306 QMVGVC
+1306 QMRFG
-1312 TPQQPIYSN
+1312 TPV
-1321 NYCGNGYTLS
+1321 L
-1331 STASKYMAVNST
+1331 
-1343 ASDGEIM
+1343 
-1350 RLRSSSA
+1350 
-1357 MVKFNSSGL
+1357 KFDSSGL
-1366 LQSLNGGSSFHRVNP
+1366 LQSLNGGSSFCRVNP

-1386 KIVFNSAKSYTGNW
+1386 TIVFNSAKNYTGRW
-1400 RTWWYTKTNVPSVSI
+1400 RTWWYTKTTVPSVQI
-1415 TCEKAGQL
+1415 TCNTAGQL
-1423 RIKHSIGRDDTLWYV
+1423 RINHKLGRNDTLWYV

-1480 AGDQIYILCMVLN
+1480 AGDQIYMLCMVLN

>member
-1 MALNIYTKETNGT
+1 MALNIYTKETDGT

-134 SGWTAGTCEPTDTV
+134 NGWTAGTCEPTNTV
-148 VLSFT
+148 ELSFT

-208 RKNSSDSNPM
+208 RKNSGDSNPM

-260 GYNEENAR
+260 GYNVENAR

-332 ALTAEGQSLT
+332 ALTAAGQSLT

-356 VNYIASTKT
+356 VNYIAATKT

-371 TIDGVNMPNNVWRP
+371 TIDGVNMPNDVWRP

-402 LCDTDNKAGAEWE
+402 LCDTENKAGAEWE

-593 TGGRLT
+593 TGGRLN
-599 IAYSDSTDVPFYLR
+599 IAYSNTTEVPFYLR

-634 EVYNW
+634 KVYNW

-744 TADNTTVI
+744 TADNTSVI
-752 NSIINNNTTVK
+752 NSIINSNTTVK
-763 NAQSQAEWAEQL
+763 NAQAQAERAEQL
-775 ADGASLSAESAMADA
+775 ADGASLSADSAMADA

-826 TDDTKQ
+826 TNHTKQ
-832 LTLYY
+832 ITYYY

-867 FNLMVDQVWY
+867 FILMVDQVWY

-884 SNGDGTVANT
+884 SNGDGTVAKT
-894 INESGHFSKTFTLQQ
+894 INESGHFSKTFTLQE
-909 TLSRIQSIASNSGL
+909 TLRRIQSINGNSGL

-934 EGSCRLSN
+934 KGSCRLSN

-963 LFETLTEARG
+963 LFQTLTEARG

-986 FLGVRNSSGN
+986 FLGVRNSSGT
-996 IVAGLSGADGA
+996 IVAGLSGADSA
-1007 VQNLTPMI
+1007 VQSLTPMI
-1015 WAGATSNTDDGL
+1015 WAGASSNTDTGMS
-1027 GAASFRVYNSGK
+1027 AASFRVYNSGK

-1084 NKDYTTVSNQISAL
+1084 NKDYTTVGNQISAL
-1098 GAISNRLWA
+1098 GAISDRLWA

-1124 LSTLGTISQ
+1124 LSTLGPISQ
-1133 TATTYTTISSFTIA
+1133 TATTYTKISSFTIA

-1181 TLDSSLR
+1181 TLKSSLR

-1199 FRCVVYKNGAE
+1199 FQCVVYKNGAK

-1219 SASGAAGQDLNGND
+1219 SARDAAAQDLDGN
-1233 GEVTSCSALLS
+1233 EVTSCSTLLS
-1244 LSDMQSVL
+1244 LFDLQSVL
-1252 RWQGTKTIPFAA
+1252 RWQGTKTMPFAA

-1272 YCTIWMRG
+1272 YCTIWMQG

-1285 LKPTSEIKPR
+1285 LKPTGETKPT

-1366 LQSLNGGSSFHRVNP
+1366 LQSLNGGSSFNRVNP
-1381 FVGVL
+1381 FLGIIKL
-1386 KIVFNSAKSYTGNW
+1386 TFNSNNKYDSEWRFWWGSGNAP
-1400 RTWWYTKTNVPSVSI
+1400 TVKNTKTATGTIS
-1415 TCEKAGQL
+1415 L
-1423 RIKHSIGRDDTLWYV
+1423 
-1438 THYNIGTYK
+1438 THNANLSAYLIWNMLVINGSKK
-1447 YGRSFSFKDDPQDS
+1447 YGRTVS
-1461 NNYTWLYINSGN
+1461 YINNTSVDSTVYIMNGN
-1473 SNYDLQN
+1473 ALADLPN
-1480 AGDQIYILCMVLN
+1480 VGDVVFLMFMNNSSV
-1493 TWLN
+1493 

>member
-1 MALNIYTKETNGT
+1 MALNIYTKETDGT

-38 CEIRLEMAQ
+38 CEIKLEMAQ

-208 RKNSSDSNPM
+208 RKNSGDSNPM

-332 ALTAEGQSLT
+332 ALTAAGQSLT

-371 TIDGVNMPNNVWRP
+371 TIDGVNMPNDVWRP

-402 LCDTDNKAGAEWE
+402 LCDTENKAGAEWE

-463 DPQFEADGVLLR
+463 DPQFEAHGVLLR

-599 IAYSDSTDVPFYLR
+599 IAYSNTTEVPFYLR

-645 PDKPYYV
+645 PNKPYYV

-675 DADADAYTLLL
+675 DAEADAYTLLL

-744 TADNTTVI
+744 TADNTSVI
-752 NSIINNNTTVK
+752 NSIINSNTTVK
-763 NAQSQAEWAEQL
+763 NAQAQAEWAEQL
-775 ADGASLSAESAMADA
+775 ADGASLSADSAMADA
-790 SNALS
+790 SKALS

-826 TDDTKQ
+826 TNVTKQ
-832 LTLYY
+832 ITYYY

-847 LQGATVTVSFDY
+847 LKGATVTVSFDY

-867 FNLMVDQVWY
+867 FILMVDQVWY

-894 INESGHFSKTFTLQQ
+894 LNESGHFSKTFTLQQ
-909 TLSRIQSIASNSGL
+909 TLTRIQSIAGNSGL

-963 LFETLTEARG
+963 LFQTLTEARG

-986 FLGVRNSSGN
+986 FLGVRNTGGT
-996 IVAGLSGADGA
+996 IVAGLSGTDGA
-1007 VQNLTPMI
+1007 AKNVLPMI
-1015 WAGATSNTDDGL
+1015 WAGASANTDDAL
-1027 GAASFRVYNSGK
+1027 NNSKFRVYRSGHVDMSDVSISSSSSTGGINIDSGQIAINTNSGALTQIMSK
-1039 TVMKNAK
+1039 SIGSISSAISDAGGSENTYTKSGSVSA
-1046 IVGTDGSKGM
+1046 TD
-1056 TIEGGVIRLGTVSNE
+1056 SNE
-1071 EISDTACNMKITP
+1071 TVEMSGTSASAVTEIAFKRQYVKLVIKLFTAKYNGTFTLSPQFLTSHSLTARRSMAITTASVG
-1084 NKDYTTVSNQISAL
+1084 NGTTVATCSNSVFSYSPNVSYKIYSA
-1098 GAISNRLWA
+1098 GVYTDETGSSSVASNNGVYTQTRGTTYYYIIYLDCYA
-1107 STTTST
+1107 QLTVTPPSSVKTTNGSTIKVVNWNCYGSLEGTATVTVQAVCKSTST
-1113 AKSFSPSISYS
+1113 EFR
-1124 LSTLGTISQ
+1124 
-1133 TATTYTTISSFTIA
+1133 
-1147 STAASG
+1147 
-1153 TLTFTNESIAGSS
+1153 SS
-1166 YYGPMQLVSCSNVMA
+1166 YY
-1181 TLDSSLR
+1181 
-1188 AFSLSV
+1188 
-1194 DMSIT
+1194 
-1199 FRCVVYKNGAE
+1199 
-1210 TLELFSVKK
+1210 
-1219 SASGAAGQDLNGND
+1219 
-1233 GEVTSCSALLS
+1233 
-1244 LSDMQSVL
+1244 
-1252 RWQGTKTIPFAA
+1252 
-1264 SDVIEIRL
+1264 
-1272 YCTIWMRG
+1272 
-1280 SGTYT
+1280 
-1285 LKPTSEIKPR
+1285 
-1295 LTISF
+1295 
-1300 KPTLGF
+1300 
-1306 QMVGVC
+1306 
-1312 TPQQPIYSN
+1312 
-1321 NYCGNGYTLS
+1321 
-1331 STASKYMAVNST
+1331 
-1343 ASDGEIM
+1343 SDGIYLQTKSNYYFGVTPASSPLMQM
-1350 RLRSSSA
+1350 RCGSNSLL
-1357 MVKFNSSGL
+1357 KFDTNGL

-1386 KIVFNSAKSYTGNW
+1386 KIVFNSTKSYTGTW
-1400 RTWWYTKTNVPSVSI
+1400 RTWWYTKTTVPSVSI

-1423 RIKHSIGRDDTLWYV
+1423 RINHKLGRDDTLWYV

-1447 YGRSFSFKDDPQDS
+1447 YGRSFSFKDDPKDS

-1480 AGDQIYILCMVLN
+1480 AGDQIFILCMVLN
-1493 TWLN
+1493 TWVK

>member
-1 MALNIYTKETNGT
+1 MALNIYTKETDGT

-38 CEIRLEMAQ
+38 CEIKLEMAQ

-332 ALTAEGQSLT
+332 ALTAAGQSLT

-371 TIDGVNMPNNVWRP
+371 TIDGVNMPNDVWRP

-402 LCDTDNKAGAEWE
+402 LCDTVNKSGAEWE

-593 TGGRLT
+593 TGGRLN

-634 EVYNW
+634 KVYNW

-744 TADNTTVI
+744 TADNTSVI

-763 NAQSQAEWAEQL
+763 NAQAQAEGAEQL
-775 ADGASLSAESAMADA
+775 AAGASLSAESAMADA

-826 TDDTKQ
+826 TDHTKE

-867 FNLMVDQVWY
+867 FSLLVDQVWY

-884 SNGDGTVANT
+884 SNGDGSVAKT

-909 TLSRIQSIASNSGL
+909 TLTRIQSIAGNSGL

-963 LFETLTEARG
+963 LFQTLTEARG

-986 FLGVRNSSGN
+986 FLGVRNTGGT

-1007 VQNLTPMI
+1007 AKNVLPMI
-1015 WAGATSNTDDGL
+1015 WAGASANTDNAL
-1027 GAASFRVYNSGK
+1027 NNSKFRVYRSGHVDMSDVSISSSSSTGGINIDSGQIAINTNSGALTQIMSKSIGSISSAISDAGGSENTYKASGSVSATDSKATVEMIGASASAVTK
-1039 TVMKNAK
+1039 TAFKTSHAK
-1046 IVGTDGSKGM
+1046 LVIELFTAKYNGTFTLSVTFHTSHSLTASRSMAITTAQVGNGTTVGMCYNSVFSYSPKVAYHVYSAGVYTDKTGSSGIASNNGVYTQTRGTTYYYIIDLDCYAQLTVTPPSRVTTTNGS
-1056 TIEGGVIRLGTVSNE
+1056 TIKVVDWKCYGSLSGTATVSVE
-1071 EISDTACNMKITP
+1071 PVCKS
-1084 NKDYTTVSNQISAL
+1084 
-1098 GAISNRLWA
+1098 
-1107 STTTST
+1107 TST
-1113 AKSFSPSISYS
+1113 EFR
-1124 LSTLGTISQ
+1124 
-1133 TATTYTTISSFTIA
+1133 
-1147 STAASG
+1147 
-1153 TLTFTNESIAGSS
+1153 SS
-1166 YYGPMQLVSCSNVMA
+1166 YY
-1181 TLDSSLR
+1181 
-1188 AFSLSV
+1188 
-1194 DMSIT
+1194 
-1199 FRCVVYKNGAE
+1199 
-1210 TLELFSVKK
+1210 
-1219 SASGAAGQDLNGND
+1219 
-1233 GEVTSCSALLS
+1233 
-1244 LSDMQSVL
+1244 
-1252 RWQGTKTIPFAA
+1252 
-1264 SDVIEIRL
+1264 
-1272 YCTIWMRG
+1272 
-1280 SGTYT
+1280 
-1285 LKPTSEIKPR
+1285 
-1295 LTISF
+1295 
-1300 KPTLGF
+1300 
-1306 QMVGVC
+1306 
-1312 TPQQPIYSN
+1312 
-1321 NYCGNGYTLS
+1321 
-1331 STASKYMAVNST
+1331 
-1343 ASDGEIM
+1343 SDGIYLQTKSNYYFGVTPASSPLMQM
-1350 RLRSSSA
+1350 RCGSNSLL
-1357 MVKFNSSGL
+1357 KFGTSGL

-1386 KIVFNSAKSYTGNW
+1386 TIVFNSAKNYTGRW
-1400 RTWWYTKTNVPSVSI
+1400 RTWWYTKTTVPSVQI
-1415 TCEKAGQL
+1415 TCNTAGQL
-1423 RIKHSIGRDDTLWYV
+1423 RINHKLGRDDTLWYV

-1480 AGDQIYILCMVLN
+1480 AGDQIYMLCMVLN

>member
-1 MALNIYTKETNGT
+1 MALNIYTKETDGT

-247 TIGFDGEHFSDED
+247 TLGFDGEHFSDED

-276 MSIGRADKELTHATE
+276 MSISRADKELTHATE

-332 ALTAEGQSLT
+332 ALTAAGQSLT

-402 LCDTDNKAGAEWE
+402 LCDTKNKAGAEWE

-581 TDPTVITPVISC
+581 TNPTVITPVISC
-593 TGGRLT
+593 TGGRLN
-599 IAYSDSTDVPFYLR
+599 IAYSNTTEVPFYLR

-744 TADNTTVI
+744 TADNTSVI
-752 NSIINNNTTVK
+752 NSIINSNTTVK
-763 NAQSQAEWAEQL
+763 NAQAQAEWAEQL
-775 ADGASLSAESAMADA
+775 ADGASLSADSAMADA

-826 TDDTKQ
+826 TDDTEQ
-832 LTLYY
+832 ITLYY

-847 LQGATVTVSFDY
+847 LKGATVTVSFDY

-867 FNLMVDQVWY
+867 FNLIVDQVWY

-884 SNGDGTVANT
+884 SNGDGTVAKT
-894 INESGHFSKTFTLQQ
+894 LNETGHFSKTFTLQQ
-909 TLSRIQSIASNSGL
+909 TLTRIQSIAGNSGL

-963 LFETLTEARG
+963 LFQTLTEARG

-986 FLGVRNSSGN
+986 FLGVKDSSGT
-996 IVAGLSGADGA
+996 IVAGLQGTDAA
-1007 VQNLTPMI
+1007 VQNQLPMI
-1015 WAGATSNTDDGL
+1015 WAGASANTDSGITT
-1027 GAASFRVYNSGK
+1027 SKFKVYN
-1039 TVMKNAK
+1039 
-1046 IVGTDGSKGM
+1046 
-1056 TIEGGVIRLGTVSNE
+1056 GGH
-1071 EISDTACNMKITP
+1071 
-1084 NKDYTTVSNQISAL
+1084 
-1098 GAISNRLWA
+1098 
-1107 STTTST
+1107 
-1113 AKSFSPSISYS
+1113 
-1124 LSTLGTISQ
+1124 
-1133 TATTYTTISSFTIA
+1133 
-1147 STAASG
+1147 
-1153 TLTFTNESIAGSS
+1153 
-1166 YYGPMQLVSCSNVMA
+1166 
-1181 TLDSSLR
+1181 
-1188 AFSLSV
+1188 V
-1194 DMSIT
+1194 DMSDVNISSTGAGKATINNGVLSVMNGTYKTVVSSERMSSLQTAINSSASKNTYSVSASRIFLLAERRETSNLKPLDINYSGSNVLFTSTPAKEATLAIPAFSVT
-1199 FRCVVYKNGAE
+1199 FFVSIDSRYENGKDKQNRSWARAVISIRLIVGSNIYVLNQWKPDYVNVDVQNGGYGAAMSRKE
-1210 TLELFSVKK
+1210 TISVDAQNLIIPKGKTCKLELAWSYKGTLCPDETNMYEQSGFDDWKYTSDVDAELELRATPTAFTATVTQGEYRNSYYADGMFLQ
-1219 SASGAAGQDLNGND
+1219 SAS
-1233 GEVTSCSALLS
+1233 
-1244 LSDMQSVL
+1244 
-1252 RWQGTKTIPFAA
+1252 TKYFGVSTWD
-1264 SDVIEIRL
+1264 S
-1272 YCTIWMRG
+1272 
-1280 SGTYT
+1280 ST
-1285 LKPTSEIKPR
+1285 L
-1295 LTISF
+1295 
-1300 KPTLGF
+1300 F
-1306 QMVGVC
+1306 QMRFG
-1312 TPQQPIYSN
+1312 TPV
-1321 NYCGNGYTLS
+1321 L
-1331 STASKYMAVNST
+1331 
-1343 ASDGEIM
+1343 
-1350 RLRSSSA
+1350 
-1357 MVKFNSSGL
+1357 KFNSSGL

-1386 KIVFNSAKSYTGNW
+1386 TIVFNSSKNYTGNW
-1400 RTWWYTKTNVPSVSI
+1400 RTWWYTKTTVPSVQI
-1415 TCEKAGQL
+1415 TCNTAGQL
-1423 RIKHSIGRDDTLWYV
+1423 RINHKLGRSDTLWFV

-1447 YGRSFSFKDDPQDS
+1447 YGRSFSFLDDPQDS
-1461 NNYTWLYINSGN
+1461 KNYTWLYINSGN

-1480 AGDQIYILCMVLN
+1480 AGDQIYIACMVLN
-1493 TWLN
+1493 AGLTY

>member
-1 MALNIYTKETNGT
+1 MALNIYTKETDGT

-38 CEIRLEMAQ
+38 CEIKLEMAQ

-402 LCDTDNKAGAEWE
+402 LCDTENKAGAEWE

-626 AERTYLTW
+626 AKRTYLTW
-634 EVYNW
+634 KVYNW

-645 PDKPYYV
+645 PNKPYYV

-744 TADNTTVI
+744 TADNTSVI

-763 NAQSQAEWAEQL
+763 NAQAQAEGAEQL
-775 ADGASLSAESAMADA
+775 AAGASLSAESAMADA

-795 TANSAKAAVAN
+795 TANSAKAAVSN

-832 LTLYY
+832 TTLYY

-867 FNLMVDQVWY
+867 FNLIVDQVWY

-884 SNGDGTVANT
+884 SDGDGTVANT
-894 INESGHFSKTFTLQQ
+894 LNESGHFSKTFTLQK
-909 TLSRIQSIASNSGL
+909 TLTRIQSIAGNSGL

-963 LFETLTEARG
+963 LFQTLTEARG
-973 DKTDIQGG
+973 DTTDIQGG

-986 FLGVRNSSGN
+986 FLGVRNTGGT

-1007 VQNLTPMI
+1007 AKNVLPMI
-1015 WAGATSNTDDGL
+1015 WAGASANTDNAL
-1027 GAASFRVYNSGK
+1027 NNSKFRVYRSGHVDMSDVSISSSSSTGGINIDSGEIAINTNSGALTQIMSKSIGSISSAISDAGGSENTYKASGSVSATDSIETVEMRGTSASAVTKIAFK
-1039 TVMKNAK
+1039 TNHAK
-1046 IVGTDGSKGM
+1046 LVIELFTAKYNGTFTLSVTYHTSHTLTARRSMAITTASVGNGTTVATCSNSVFSYSPKVTYHVYSAGVYTDKTGSSGIASNNGVYTQTRGTTYYYIIDLDCYAQLTVTPPSTVKTTNGS
-1056 TIEGGVIRLGTVSNE
+1056 TIKVVDWNCYGSLRGTATVSVE
-1071 EISDTACNMKITP
+1071 PVCKS
-1084 NKDYTTVSNQISAL
+1084 
-1098 GAISNRLWA
+1098 
-1107 STTTST
+1107 TST
-1113 AKSFSPSISYS
+1113 EFR
-1124 LSTLGTISQ
+1124 
-1133 TATTYTTISSFTIA
+1133 
-1147 STAASG
+1147 
-1153 TLTFTNESIAGSS
+1153 SS
-1166 YYGPMQLVSCSNVMA
+1166 YY
-1181 TLDSSLR
+1181 
-1188 AFSLSV
+1188 
-1194 DMSIT
+1194 
-1199 FRCVVYKNGAE
+1199 
-1210 TLELFSVKK
+1210 
-1219 SASGAAGQDLNGND
+1219 
-1233 GEVTSCSALLS
+1233 
-1244 LSDMQSVL
+1244 
-1252 RWQGTKTIPFAA
+1252 
-1264 SDVIEIRL
+1264 
-1272 YCTIWMRG
+1272 
-1280 SGTYT
+1280 
-1285 LKPTSEIKPR
+1285 
-1295 LTISF
+1295 
-1300 KPTLGF
+1300 
-1306 QMVGVC
+1306 
-1312 TPQQPIYSN
+1312 
-1321 NYCGNGYTLS
+1321 
-1331 STASKYMAVNST
+1331 
-1343 ASDGEIM
+1343 SDGIYLQTKSNYYFGVTPASSPLMQM
-1350 RLRSSSA
+1350 RCGSNSLL
-1357 MVKFNSSGL
+1357 KFDTNGL
-1366 LQSLNGGSSFHRVNP
+1366 LQSLNGGSSFNRVNP
-1381 FVGVL
+1381 FLGIIKL
-1386 KIVFNSAKSYTGNW
+1386 TFNSNNKYDAVWRFWWGSGNAPAVKNTRTATG
-1400 RTWWYTKTNVPSVSI
+1400 TIS
-1415 TCEKAGQL
+1415 L
-1423 RIKHSIGRDDTLWYV
+1423 
-1438 THYNIGTYK
+1438 THNANLSAYLVWDMLIINGSKK
-1447 YGRSFSFKDDPQDS
+1447 YGRTVSCINNTSVDS
-1461 NNYTWLYINSGN
+1461 TVYIMNGN
-1473 SNYDLQN
+1473 SLADLPN
-1480 AGDQIYILCMVLN
+1480 VGDVVFLMFMNNSSV
-1493 TWLN
+1493 

>member
-1 MALNIYTKETNGT
+1 MALNIYTKETDGT

-38 CEIRLEMAQ
+38 CEIKLEMAQ

-134 SGWTAGTCEPTDTV
+134 SGWTAGTCEPTNTV

-332 ALTAEGQSLT
+332 ALTAAGQSLT

-402 LCDTDNKAGAEWE
+402 LCDTVNKAGAEWE

-439 SIYAHNNWE
+439 SIYAHNNWV

-593 TGGRLT
+593 TGGRLK
-599 IAYSDSTDVPFYLR
+599 IAYSNTTEVPFYLR
-613 HRTLGQTTMSTAT
+613 HRTLGQTTMSTAK

-716 TDKIVSA
+716 TNKIVSA
-723 DGKTYFDLVNGEIGG
+723 DGNTYFDLVNGEIGG
-738 NIKFTA
+738 NIKFKA
-744 TADNTTVI
+744 TADNTSVI

-763 NAQSQAEWAEQL
+763 NAQAQAERAEQL
-775 ADGASLSAESAMADA
+775 ADGASLSADSAMADA

-826 TDDTKQ
+826 TDATKQ
-832 LTLYY
+832 ITYYY

-847 LQGATVTVSFDY
+847 LKGATVTVSFDY

-867 FNLMVDQVWY
+867 FILMVDQVWY

-884 SNGDGTVANT
+884 SDGDGTVAKT
-894 INESGHFSKTFTLQQ
+894 INESGHFSKTFTIQQ
-909 TLSRIQSIASNSGL
+909 TLTRIQSIASNSGL

-934 EGSCRLSN
+934 KGSCRLSN

-963 LFETLTEARG
+963 LFQALTEARG
-973 DKTDIQGG
+973 DKTNIQGG

-986 FLGVRNSSGN
+986 FLGVMNSSGT

-1027 GAASFRVYNSGK
+1027 STASFRVYNSGK

-1056 TIEGGVIRLGTVSNE
+1056 TIEGGVIRLGTVANE

-1084 NKDYTTVSNQISAL
+1084 NKDYTTVGNQISAL
-1098 GAISNRLWA
+1098 GTISDRLWA
-1107 STTTST
+1107 STKTST
-1113 AKSFSPSISYS
+1113 AKSFSPSIYCS
-1124 LSTLGTISQ
+1124 LSTLRAISQ
-1133 TATTYTTISSFTIA
+1133 TATTYTKISSFTIA

-1166 YYGPMQLVSCSNVMA
+1166 YYGPMQLVSCSNVKA

-1188 AFSLSV
+1188 AYSLRV

-1199 FRCVVYKNGAE
+1199 FGCVVYKNGVK

-1219 SASGAAGQDLNGND
+1219 SASGDAGTDTD
-1233 GEVTSCSALLS
+1233 GAEVTSCSVLLS

-1252 RWQGTKTIPFAA
+1252 RWQGTKTMPFAA
-1264 SDVIEIRL
+1264 SDVIEIGL
-1272 YCTIWMRG
+1272 YCTIWMQG

-1285 LKPTSEIKPR
+1285 LKPTGETKPT

-1306 QMVGVC
+1306 RMVGVC

-1366 LQSLNGGSSFHRVNP
+1366 LQSLNGGSSFNRVNP
-1381 FVGVL
+1381 FLGIIKL
-1386 KIVFNSAKSYTGNW
+1386 TFNSNNKYDSEWRFWWGSGNAPTVKNIKTATG
-1400 RTWWYTKTNVPSVSI
+1400 TIS
-1415 TCEKAGQL
+1415 L
-1423 RIKHSIGRDDTLWYV
+1423 
-1438 THYNIGTYK
+1438 THNANLSAYLIWDMLIINGSKK
-1447 YGRSFSFKDDPQDS
+1447 YGRTVSCINNTSVDS
-1461 NNYTWLYINSGN
+1461 TVYIMNGN
-1473 SNYDLQN
+1473 SLADLPN
-1480 AGDQIYILCMVLN
+1480 VGDVVFLMFMNNSSV
-1493 TWLN
+1493 

>member
-1 MALNIYTKETNGT
+1 MALNIYTKETDGT

-38 CEIRLEMAQ
+38 CEIKLEMAQ

-260 GYNEENAR
+260 GYNEVNAR

-402 LCDTDNKAGAEWE
+402 LCDTGNKAGAEWE

-492 LSNKQSSASIASKI
+492 LSNKQSSASIANKI

-593 TGGRLT
+593 TGGRLN
-599 IAYSDSTDVPFYLR
+599 IAYSNTTEVPFYLR

-634 EVYNW
+634 KVYNW

-652 YAHCPHDTT
+652 YAHCPHNTT

-744 TADNTTVI
+744 TADNTSVI

-763 NAQSQAEWAEQL
+763 NAQAQAEWAEQL

-790 SNALS
+790 SDALS
-795 TANSAKAAVAN
+795 TANSVKAAVAN

-832 LTLYY
+832 ITYYY

-867 FNLMVDQVWY
+867 FILMVDQVWY

-884 SNGDGTVANT
+884 SNGDGSVAKT

-909 TLSRIQSIASNSGL
+909 TLTRIQSIAGNSGL

-934 EGSCRLSN
+934 KGSCRLSN

-963 LFETLTEARG
+963 LFQTLTEARG

-986 FLGVRNSSGN
+986 FLGVRNTGGT

-1007 VQNLTPMI
+1007 AKNVLPMI
-1015 WAGATSNTDDGL
+1015 WAGASANTDNAL
-1027 GAASFRVYNSGK
+1027 NNSKFRVYRSGHVDMSDVSISSSSSTGGINIDSGKIAINTNSGALTQIMSKSIGSISSAISDAGGSENTYKASGSVSATDSKATVEMSGTSASAVTK
-1039 TVMKNAK
+1039 TAFKTNYAK
-1046 IVGTDGSKGM
+1046 LVIELFTAKYNGTFTLSETFHTSHSLTASRSMAITTASVGNGTTVTTCYNSVFSYSPKVAYHVYSAGVYTDKTGSSGIASNNGVYTQTRGTTYYYIIYLDCYAQLTVTPPSTVKTTNGS
-1056 TIEGGVIRLGTVSNE
+1056 TIKVVDWNCYGSLSGTATVSVE
-1071 EISDTACNMKITP
+1071 PVCKS
-1084 NKDYTTVSNQISAL
+1084 
-1098 GAISNRLWA
+1098 
-1107 STTTST
+1107 TST
-1113 AKSFSPSISYS
+1113 EFR
-1124 LSTLGTISQ
+1124 
-1133 TATTYTTISSFTIA
+1133 
-1147 STAASG
+1147 
-1153 TLTFTNESIAGSS
+1153 SS
-1166 YYGPMQLVSCSNVMA
+1166 YY
-1181 TLDSSLR
+1181 
-1188 AFSLSV
+1188 
-1194 DMSIT
+1194 
-1199 FRCVVYKNGAE
+1199 
-1210 TLELFSVKK
+1210 
-1219 SASGAAGQDLNGND
+1219 
-1233 GEVTSCSALLS
+1233 
-1244 LSDMQSVL
+1244 
-1252 RWQGTKTIPFAA
+1252 
-1264 SDVIEIRL
+1264 
-1272 YCTIWMRG
+1272 
-1280 SGTYT
+1280 
-1285 LKPTSEIKPR
+1285 
-1295 LTISF
+1295 
-1300 KPTLGF
+1300 
-1306 QMVGVC
+1306 
-1312 TPQQPIYSN
+1312 
-1321 NYCGNGYTLS
+1321 
-1331 STASKYMAVNST
+1331 
-1343 ASDGEIM
+1343 SDGIYLQTKSNYYFGVTPASSPLMQM
-1350 RLRSSSA
+1350 RCGSNSLL
-1357 MVKFNSSGL
+1357 KFDTSGL

-1381 FVGVL
+1381 FVGVI
-1386 KIVFNSAKSYTGNW
+1386 KIVFNSAKNYTGTW
-1400 RTWWYTKTNVPSVSI
+1400 RTWWYTKTTVPSVSI
-1415 TCEKAGQL
+1415 TCNTAGQL

-1438 THYNIGTYK
+1438 THYNTGKYK
-1447 YGRSFSFKDDPQDS
+1447 YGRTFSFKDDPDDS
-1461 NNYTWLYINSGN
+1461 LNYTWLYINSGN

-1480 AGDQIYILCMVLN
+1480 AGDQIFILCMVLN
-1493 TWLN
+1493 TWLK

>member
-1 MALNIYTKETNGT
+1 MALNIYTKETDGT

-38 CEIRLEMAQ
+38 CEIKLEMAQ

-402 LCDTDNKAGAEWE
+402 LCDTGNKAGAEWE

-593 TGGRLT
+593 TGGRLN

-675 DADADAYTLLL
+675 DADAGAYTLLL

-744 TADNTTVI
+744 TADNTSVI

-763 NAQSQAEWAEQL
+763 NAQAQAEWAEQL

-832 LTLYY
+832 ITYYY

-867 FNLMVDQVWY
+867 FKLIVDQVWY

-884 SNGDGTVANT
+884 SNGDGSVAKT

-909 TLSRIQSIASNSGL
+909 TLTRIQSNAGNSGL

-963 LFETLTEARG
+963 LFQTLTEARA

-986 FLGVRNSSGN
+986 FLGVKNSSGT
-996 IVAGLSGADGA
+996 IVAGLQGTDAA
-1007 VQNLTPMI
+1007 VRNQLPMI
-1015 WAGATSNTDDGL
+1015 WAGASANTDSGIT
-1027 GAASFRVYNSGK
+1027 SSKFKVYN
-1039 TVMKNAK
+1039 
-1046 IVGTDGSKGM
+1046 
-1056 TIEGGVIRLGTVSNE
+1056 GGH
-1071 EISDTACNMKITP
+1071 
-1084 NKDYTTVSNQISAL
+1084 
-1098 GAISNRLWA
+1098 
-1107 STTTST
+1107 
-1113 AKSFSPSISYS
+1113 
-1124 LSTLGTISQ
+1124 
-1133 TATTYTTISSFTIA
+1133 
-1147 STAASG
+1147 
-1153 TLTFTNESIAGSS
+1153 
-1166 YYGPMQLVSCSNVMA
+1166 
-1181 TLDSSLR
+1181 
-1188 AFSLSV
+1188 V
-1194 DMSIT
+1194 DMSDVNISSTGTGKATINNGVLSVMNGTYKTVVSSERMSSLQTAINSSASKNTYSVSASRINFLSKDQGQRDTSNLKPLDINYSGSNVLFTSTPAKEATLAIPAFSVT
-1199 FRCVVYKNGAE
+1199 FAVGIDTQYINGKGKRNYSWAQAVISIRLIVGSNIYVLNQWKPDRVYTDIFNNGYNAAISRKE
-1210 TLELFSVKK
+1210 TISVDAQNLIIPKGKTCKLELTWSYIGTLCPDETNKYTQGGDDEWVYTSDVTAEFNLTATPTAFTATVTQGEYRNSYYADGMFLQ
-1219 SASGAAGQDLNGND
+1219 SASTKYFGVSTWDSSTLFQ
-1233 GEVTSCSALLS
+1233 
-1244 LSDMQSVL
+1244 M
-1252 RWQGTKTIPFAA
+1252 RFGTP
-1264 SDVIEIRL
+1264 
-1272 YCTIWMRG
+1272 
-1280 SGTYT
+1280 T
-1285 LKPTSEIKPR
+1285 LKFGT
-1295 LTISF
+1295 
-1300 KPTLGF
+1300 
-1306 QMVGVC
+1306 
-1312 TPQQPIYSN
+1312 N
-1321 NYCGNGYTLS
+1321 
-1331 STASKYMAVNST
+1331 
-1343 ASDGEIM
+1343 
-1350 RLRSSSA
+1350 
-1357 MVKFNSSGL
+1357 GL
-1366 LQSLNGGSSFHRVNP
+1366 LQSLNGGSSFNRVNP
-1381 FVGVL
+1381 FAGVVKL
-1386 KIVFNSAKSYTGNW
+1386 TYNSRTTYDCEWRLWWGEGNKPSIKCTRTATGTVSLEHNANCVSYV
-1400 RTWWYTKTNVPSVSI
+1400 WWDMLIINGTN
-1415 TCEKAGQL
+1415 
-1423 RIKHSIGRDDTLWYV
+1423 
-1438 THYNIGTYK
+1438 K
-1447 YGRSFSFKDDPQDS
+1447 YGRTVSCLNDTKIHS
-1461 NNYTWLYINSGN
+1461 YIYIMNGN
-1473 SNYDLQN
+1473 SLADLPN
-1480 AGDQIYILCMVLN
+1480 IGDVILLMLMNN
-1493 TWLN
+1493 TSV

>member
-1 MALNIYTKETNGT
+1 MALNIYTKETDGT

-38 CEIRLEMAQ
+38 CEIKLEMAQ

-402 LCDTDNKAGAEWE
+402 LCDTGNKAGAEWE

-593 TGGRLT
+593 TGGRLN

-744 TADNTTVI
+744 TADNTSVI

-763 NAQSQAEWAEQL
+763 NAQAQAEWAEQL
-775 ADGASLSAESAMADA
+775 ADGASLSAESAMAD
-790 SNALS
+790 
-795 TANSAKAAVAN
+795 ANSAKAAVAN

-832 LTLYY
+832 ITYYY

-867 FNLMVDQVWY
+867 FNLIVDQVWY

-884 SNGDGTVANT
+884 SDGDGSVAKT
-894 INESGHFSKTFTLQQ
+894 INESGHFSKTFTLQK
-909 TLSRIQSIASNSGL
+909 TLTRIQSIAGNSGL

-963 LFETLTEARG
+963 LFQTLTEARG

-986 FLGVRNSSGN
+986 FLGVRNTGGT

-1007 VQNLTPMI
+1007 AKNVLPMI
-1015 WAGATSNTDDGL
+1015 WAGASANTDNAL
-1027 GAASFRVYNSGK
+1027 NNSKFRVYRSGHVDMSDVSISSSSSTGGINIDSGQIAINTNSGALTQIMSKSIGSISSAISDAGGSENTYKASGSVSATDSEATVEMIGSSASAVTK
-1039 TVMKNAK
+1039 TAFQKHYAKLVIELFTAKYNGTFTLSVTFHTSHSLTASRSMAITTASVGNGPTVTTCYNSLFSYSPKVDYHVYNAGVYTDK
-1046 IVGTDGSKGM
+1046 TGSSGIASNNGVYTQTRGTTYYYIIYLDCYAQLTVTPPSRVTATNGS
-1056 TIEGGVIRLGTVSNE
+1056 TINVVDWRCYGSLSGTATVSVE
-1071 EISDTACNMKITP
+1071 PVCKS
-1084 NKDYTTVSNQISAL
+1084 
-1098 GAISNRLWA
+1098 
-1107 STTTST
+1107 TST
-1113 AKSFSPSISYS
+1113 EFR
-1124 LSTLGTISQ
+1124 
-1133 TATTYTTISSFTIA
+1133 
-1147 STAASG
+1147 
-1153 TLTFTNESIAGSS
+1153 SS
-1166 YYGPMQLVSCSNVMA
+1166 YYSDGIYLQTKSNYYFGVTPASSPLMQMRCGSN
-1181 TLDSSLR
+1181 
-1188 AFSLSV
+1188 
-1194 DMSIT
+1194 
-1199 FRCVVYKNGAE
+1199 
-1210 TLELFSVKK
+1210 
-1219 SASGAAGQDLNGND
+1219 
-1233 GEVTSCSALLS
+1233 ALL
-1244 LSDMQSVL
+1244 
-1252 RWQGTKTIPFAA
+1252 
-1264 SDVIEIRL
+1264 
-1272 YCTIWMRG
+1272 
-1280 SGTYT
+1280 
-1285 LKPTSEIKPR
+1285 
-1295 LTISF
+1295 
-1300 KPTLGF
+1300 
-1306 QMVGVC
+1306 
-1312 TPQQPIYSN
+1312 
-1321 NYCGNGYTLS
+1321 
-1331 STASKYMAVNST
+1331 
-1343 ASDGEIM
+1343 
-1350 RLRSSSA
+1350 
-1357 MVKFNSSGL
+1357 KFDTRGL
-1366 LQSLNGGSSFHRVNP
+1366 LQSMNGGSSFNRVNP
-1381 FVGVL
+1381 FVGVVKL
-1386 KIVFNSAKSYTGNW
+1386 TYNSRTTYDCEWRLWGGEGNKPSIKCTRTATGTVSLEHNANYVSYV
-1400 RTWWYTKTNVPSVSI
+1400 WWDMLIINGTN
-1415 TCEKAGQL
+1415 
-1423 RIKHSIGRDDTLWYV
+1423 
-1438 THYNIGTYK
+1438 K
-1447 YGRSFSFKDDPQDS
+1447 YGRTVSFTNDTKIHS
-1461 NNYTWLYINSGN
+1461 YIYIMNGN
-1473 SNYDLQN
+1473 SLADLPN
-1480 AGDQIYILCMVLN
+1480 IGDVILLMLMNIASV
-1493 TWLN
+1493 

>member
-1 MALNIYTKETNGT
+1 MALNIYTKETDGT

-38 CEIRLEMAQ
+38 CEIKLEMAQ

-317 IDFADTA
+317 IDFVDTA
-324 IPDTLDYK
+324 IPSTLDYK

-385 AVGDR
+385 AEGDR

-402 LCDTDNKAGAEWE
+402 LCDTENKAGAEWE

-634 EVYNW
+634 KVYNW

-744 TADNTTVI
+744 TADNTSVI

-763 NAQSQAEWAEQL
+763 NAQAQAEGAEQL
-775 ADGASLSAESAMADA
+775 AAGASLSAESAMADA

-826 TDDTKQ
+826 TDDTEQ
-832 LTLYY
+832 TTYYY

-867 FNLMVDQVWY
+867 FNLNVDQVWY

-884 SNGDGTVANT
+884 SDGDGSVAKT
-894 INESGHFSKTFTLQQ
+894 INESGHFSKTFTLQE
-909 TLSRIQSIASNSGL
+909 TLTRIQSIAGNSGL

-934 EGSCRLSN
+934 KGSCRLSN

-963 LFETLTEARG
+963 LFQTLTEARG

-986 FLGVRNSSGN
+986 FLGVRNTGGT

-1007 VQNLTPMI
+1007 AKNVLPMI
-1015 WAGATSNTDDGL
+1015 WAGASANTDNAL
-1027 GAASFRVYNSGK
+1027 NSSKFRVYRSGHVDMSDVSISSSSSTGGINIDSGQIAINTNSGALTQIMSK
-1039 TVMKNAK
+1039 S
-1046 IVGTDGSKGM
+1046 IGS
-1056 TIEGGVIRLGTVSNE
+1056 ISSA
-1071 EISDTACNMKITP
+1071 ISDAGGSENTYKASRSVSATDSIATVEMSGTSASAVTKTAFKTNYAKLVIELFTAKYNGTFTLSPKFLTSHSLTARRSMAITTASVG
-1084 NKDYTTVSNQISAL
+1084 NGTTVATCYNSVFSYSPNVSYKIYSAGVYTDETGSSSVASNNGVYTQTRGTTYYYIIYLDCYAQL
-1098 GAISNRLWA
+1098 TVTPP
-1107 STTTST
+1107 STVKTTNGSTIKVVDWNCYGYLSGTATVTVQAVCKSTST
-1113 AKSFSPSISYS
+1113 EFR
-1124 LSTLGTISQ
+1124 
-1133 TATTYTTISSFTIA
+1133 
-1147 STAASG
+1147 
-1153 TLTFTNESIAGSS
+1153 SS
-1166 YYGPMQLVSCSNVMA
+1166 YYSDGIYLQTKSNYYFGVTPASSPLMQMRCGSN
-1181 TLDSSLR
+1181 
-1188 AFSLSV
+1188 
-1194 DMSIT
+1194 
-1199 FRCVVYKNGAE
+1199 
-1210 TLELFSVKK
+1210 
-1219 SASGAAGQDLNGND
+1219 
-1233 GEVTSCSALLS
+1233 ALL
-1244 LSDMQSVL
+1244 
-1252 RWQGTKTIPFAA
+1252 
-1264 SDVIEIRL
+1264 
-1272 YCTIWMRG
+1272 
-1280 SGTYT
+1280 
-1285 LKPTSEIKPR
+1285 
-1295 LTISF
+1295 
-1300 KPTLGF
+1300 
-1306 QMVGVC
+1306 
-1312 TPQQPIYSN
+1312 
-1321 NYCGNGYTLS
+1321 
-1331 STASKYMAVNST
+1331 
-1343 ASDGEIM
+1343 
-1350 RLRSSSA
+1350 
-1357 MVKFNSSGL
+1357 KFDTSGL
-1366 LQSLNGGSSFHRVNP
+1366 LQSLNGGSSFNRLNP
-1381 FVGVL
+1381 FVGVVKL
-1386 KIVFNSAKSYTGNW
+1386 TYNSKKTYDCEWRLWWGEGNKPSIKC
-1400 RTWWYTKTNVPSVSI
+1400 TKTATGTVSLEHNANYVSSVWWDMVI
-1415 TCEKAGQL
+1415 
-1423 RIKHSIGRDDTLWYV
+1423 IK
-1438 THYNIGTYK
+1438 GTNK
-1447 YGRSFSFKDDPQDS
+1447 YGRTVSFINDTKIHS
-1461 NNYTWLYINSGN
+1461 YIYIMNGN
-1473 SNYDLQN
+1473 SLADLPN
-1480 AGDQIYILCMVLN
+1480 IGDIILLMLMN
-1493 TWLN
+1493 TTSV

>member
-1 MALNIYTKETNGT
+1 MALNIYTKETDGT

-208 RKNSSDSNPM
+208 RKNSGDSNPM

-332 ALTAEGQSLT
+332 ALTAAGQSLT

-402 LCDTDNKAGAEWE
+402 LCDTENKAGAEWE

-581 TDPTVITPVISC
+581 TNPTVITPVISC
-593 TGGRLT
+593 TGGRLN
-599 IAYSDSTDVPFYLR
+599 IAYSNTTEVPFYLR

-661 TQATF
+661 MQATF

-744 TADNTTVI
+744 TEDNTSVI

-763 NAQSQAEWAEQL
+763 NAQAQAEWAEQL

-826 TDDTKQ
+826 TDDTK
-832 LTLYY
+832 LTTLYY

-867 FNLMVDQVWY
+867 FILNVDQVWY
-877 GLKEFNN
+877 ELKTFNN
-884 SNGDGTVANT
+884 SDGDGTVANT
-894 INESGHFSKTFTLQQ
+894 LNESGHFSKTFTLQE
-909 TLSRIQSIASNSGL
+909 TLTRIQSIAGNSGL

-934 EGSCRLSN
+934 KGSCRLSN

-963 LFETLTEARG
+963 LFQTLTEARG

-986 FLGVRNSSGN
+986 FLGVRNTGGT
-996 IVAGLSGADGA
+996 IVAGLSGTDGA
-1007 VQNLTPMI
+1007 AKNVLPMI
-1015 WAGATSNTDDGL
+1015 WAGASANTDNAL
-1027 GAASFRVYNSGK
+1027 NNSKFRVYRSGHVDMSDVSISSSSSTGGINIDSGQIAINTNSGALTQIMSKSIGSISSAISDAGGSENTYKASGSVSATDSKATVEMSGTSASAVTK
-1039 TVMKNAK
+1039 TAFKTNYAK
-1046 IVGTDGSKGM
+1046 LVIELFTAKYNGTFTLSETFHTSHSLTASRSMAITTASVGNGTTVATCYNSVFSYSPKVAYHVYSAGVYTDETGSSSVASNNGVYTQTRGTTYYYIIYLDCYAQLTVTPPSTVKTTNGS
-1056 TIEGGVIRLGTVSNE
+1056 TIKVVDWNCFGSLSGTATVSVE
-1071 EISDTACNMKITP
+1071 PVCKS
-1084 NKDYTTVSNQISAL
+1084 
-1098 GAISNRLWA
+1098 
-1107 STTTST
+1107 TST
-1113 AKSFSPSISYS
+1113 EFR
-1124 LSTLGTISQ
+1124 
-1133 TATTYTTISSFTIA
+1133 
-1147 STAASG
+1147 
-1153 TLTFTNESIAGSS
+1153 SS
-1166 YYGPMQLVSCSNVMA
+1166 YY
-1181 TLDSSLR
+1181 
-1188 AFSLSV
+1188 
-1194 DMSIT
+1194 
-1199 FRCVVYKNGAE
+1199 
-1210 TLELFSVKK
+1210 
-1219 SASGAAGQDLNGND
+1219 
-1233 GEVTSCSALLS
+1233 
-1244 LSDMQSVL
+1244 
-1252 RWQGTKTIPFAA
+1252 
-1264 SDVIEIRL
+1264 
-1272 YCTIWMRG
+1272 
-1280 SGTYT
+1280 
-1285 LKPTSEIKPR
+1285 
-1295 LTISF
+1295 
-1300 KPTLGF
+1300 
-1306 QMVGVC
+1306 
-1312 TPQQPIYSN
+1312 
-1321 NYCGNGYTLS
+1321 
-1331 STASKYMAVNST
+1331 
-1343 ASDGEIM
+1343 SDGIYLQTKSNYYFGVTPASSPLMQM
-1350 RLRSSSA
+1350 RCGSNSLL
-1357 MVKFNSSGL
+1357 KFDTKGL

-1381 FVGVL
+1381 FVGVI
-1386 KIVFNSAKSYTGNW
+1386 KIVFNSAKNYTGTW
-1400 RTWWYTKTNVPSVSI
+1400 RTWWYTKTTVPSVSI
-1415 TCEKAGQL
+1415 TCNTAGQL

-1438 THYNIGTYK
+1438 THYNTGKYK
-1447 YGRSFSFKDDPQDS
+1447 YGRTFSFKDDPDDS
-1461 NNYTWLYINSGN
+1461 LNYTWLYINSGN

-1480 AGDQIYILCMVLN
+1480 AGDQIFILCMVLN

>member
-1 MALNIYTKETNGT
+1 MALNIYTKETDGT

-38 CEIRLEMAQ
+38 CEIKLEMAQ

-402 LCDTDNKAGAEWE
+402 LCDTGNKAGAEWE

-634 EVYNW
+634 KVYNW

-744 TADNTTVI
+744 TADNTSVI

-763 NAQSQAEWAEQL
+763 NAQAQAEGAEQL
-775 ADGASLSAESAMADA
+775 AAGASLSAESAMADA
-790 SNALS
+790 SDALS

-806 AGLAGRNYA
+806 AGLAGGNYA
-815 LKTSV
+815 LL
-820 PVTYTS
+820 TS
-826 TDDTKQ
+826 TPITRTATTLHPVDANGDFIKDSNGNPIAWTFYFYQ
-832 LTLYY
+832 ALT
-837 YQGVLGNAAS
+837 GNAACEK
-847 LQGATVTVSFDY
+847 GTKITVSFDY
-859 EVELVQGS
+859 DIKITEGS
-867 FNLMVDQVWY
+867 FKLIVQRIWNLLFQPTKD
-877 GLKEFNN
+877 
-884 SNGDGTVANT
+884 
-894 INESGHFSKTFTLQQ
+894 ISGHFSKTITLGS
-909 TLSRIQSIASNSGL
+909 TITDCEKYGL
-923 PLGYVYIQGNF
+923 VYLQGHF
-934 EGSCRLSN
+934 IGSCTISN
-942 FKWELGSTET
+942 FKWEIGSTET
-952 AWQPAPEDSQY
+952 AWQPAPEDSQM
-963 LFETLTEARG
+963 LLTSLTDASD
-973 DKTDIQGG
+973 DKTLIHGG
-981 LVLSS
+981 LVLSR
-986 FLGVRNSSGN
+986 FLGVKNSSGT
-996 IVAGLSGADGA
+996 IVAGLQGTDAA
-1007 VQNLTPMI
+1007 VQNQLPMI
-1015 WAGATSNTDDGL
+1015 WAGASANTDSGIT
-1027 GAASFRVYNSGK
+1027 SSKFKVYN
-1039 TVMKNAK
+1039 
-1046 IVGTDGSKGM
+1046 
-1056 TIEGGVIRLGTVSNE
+1056 GGH
-1071 EISDTACNMKITP
+1071 
-1084 NKDYTTVSNQISAL
+1084 
-1098 GAISNRLWA
+1098 
-1107 STTTST
+1107 
-1113 AKSFSPSISYS
+1113 
-1124 LSTLGTISQ
+1124 
-1133 TATTYTTISSFTIA
+1133 
-1147 STAASG
+1147 
-1153 TLTFTNESIAGSS
+1153 
-1166 YYGPMQLVSCSNVMA
+1166 
-1181 TLDSSLR
+1181 
-1188 AFSLSV
+1188 V
-1194 DMSIT
+1194 DMSDVNISSTGAGKATINNGVLSVMNGTYKTVVSSERMSSLQTAINSSASKNTYSVSASRIYFLSKDQGQRDTSHLKPLDINYSGSNVLFTSTPAKEATLAIPAFSVT
-1199 FRCVVYKNGAE
+1199 FVVGIETQYINEKDKRNYSWAQAVISIRLIVGSNIYVLNQWKPDRVNTDIFNNGYNAATSRKE
-1210 TLELFSVKK
+1210 TISVDAQNLIIPKGKTCKLELAWSYIGTLCPDETNKYTQGGDDEWVYTSDVTAEFNLTATPTAFTATVTQGEYRNSYYADGMFLQ
-1219 SASGAAGQDLNGND
+1219 SASTKYFGVSTWDSSTLFQ
-1233 GEVTSCSALLS
+1233 
-1244 LSDMQSVL
+1244 M
-1252 RWQGTKTIPFAA
+1252 RFGTP
-1264 SDVIEIRL
+1264 
-1272 YCTIWMRG
+1272 
-1280 SGTYT
+1280 T
-1285 LKPTSEIKPR
+1285 LK
-1295 LTISF
+1295 
-1300 KPTLGF
+1300 
-1306 QMVGVC
+1306 
-1312 TPQQPIYSN
+1312 
-1321 NYCGNGYTLS
+1321 
-1331 STASKYMAVNST
+1331 
-1343 ASDGEIM
+1343 
-1350 RLRSSSA
+1350 
-1357 MVKFNSSGL
+1357 FNTNGL
-1366 LQSLNGGSSFHRVNP
+1366 LQSMNGGSSFNRVNP
-1381 FVGVL
+1381 FLGIIKL
-1386 KIVFNSAKSYTGNW
+1386 TFNSNNKYDSEWRLWWGSGNAP
-1400 RTWWYTKTNVPSVSI
+1400 TVKNTKTATGTIS
-1415 TCEKAGQL
+1415 L
-1423 RIKHSIGRDDTLWYV
+1423 
-1438 THYNIGTYK
+1438 THNANLSAYLIWNMLIINGSKK
-1447 YGRSFSFKDDPQDS
+1447 YGRTVS
-1461 NNYTWLYINSGN
+1461 YINNTSVDSTVYIMNGN
-1473 SNYDLQN
+1473 SLADLPN
-1480 AGDQIYILCMVLN
+1480 VGDIVFLMFMN
-1493 TWLN
+1493 TSSV

>member
-38 CEIRLEMAQ
+38 CEIKLEMAQ

-371 TIDGVNMPNNVWRP
+371 TIDGVNMPNDVWRP

-402 LCDTDNKAGAEWE
+402 LCDTENKAGAEWE

-593 TGGRLT
+593 TGGRLN
-599 IAYSDSTDVPFYLR
+599 IAYSNTTEVPFYLR

-723 DGKTYFDLVNGEIGG
+723 DGNTYFDLVNGEIGG

-763 NAQSQAEWAEQL
+763 NAQAQAELAEQL
-775 ADGASLSAESAMADA
+775 ADGASLSADSAMADA

-847 LQGATVTVSFDY
+847 LKGATVTVSFDY

-909 TLSRIQSIASNSGL
+909 TLTRIQSIAGNSGL

-986 FLGVRNSSGN
+986 FLGVRNSSGT
-996 IVAGLSGADGA
+996 IVAGLQGTDAA
-1007 VQNLTPMI
+1007 VRNQLPMI
-1015 WAGATSNTDDGL
+1015 WAGASANTDSGIT
-1027 GAASFRVYNSGK
+1027 SSKFKVYN
-1039 TVMKNAK
+1039 
-1046 IVGTDGSKGM
+1046 
-1056 TIEGGVIRLGTVSNE
+1056 GGH
-1071 EISDTACNMKITP
+1071 
-1084 NKDYTTVSNQISAL
+1084 
-1098 GAISNRLWA
+1098 
-1107 STTTST
+1107 
-1113 AKSFSPSISYS
+1113 
-1124 LSTLGTISQ
+1124 
-1133 TATTYTTISSFTIA
+1133 
-1147 STAASG
+1147 
-1153 TLTFTNESIAGSS
+1153 
-1166 YYGPMQLVSCSNVMA
+1166 
-1181 TLDSSLR
+1181 
-1188 AFSLSV
+1188 V
-1194 DMSIT
+1194 DMSDVNISSTGAGKATINNGVLSVMNGTYKTVVSSERMSSLQTAINSSASKNTYSVSASRINFLSKDQGQRETSHLKPLDINYSGSNVLFTSTPAKEATLAIPAFSVT
-1199 FRCVVYKNGAE
+1199 FVVGIDTQYSNGKDKRNYSWAQAVISIRLIVGSNIYVLNQWKPDRVNTDIFNNGYNAAIFRKE
-1210 TLELFSVKK
+1210 TISVDAQNLIIPKGKTCKLELAWSYIGTLCPDETNKYTQGGDDEWVYTSDVTAEFNLTATPTAFTATVTQGEYRNSYYADGMFLQ
-1219 SASGAAGQDLNGND
+1219 SASTKYFGVSTWDSSTLFQ
-1233 GEVTSCSALLS
+1233 
-1244 LSDMQSVL
+1244 M
-1252 RWQGTKTIPFAA
+1252 RFGTP
-1264 SDVIEIRL
+1264 
-1272 YCTIWMRG
+1272 
-1280 SGTYT
+1280 T
-1285 LKPTSEIKPR
+1285 LKFGT
-1295 LTISF
+1295 
-1300 KPTLGF
+1300 
-1306 QMVGVC
+1306 
-1312 TPQQPIYSN
+1312 
-1321 NYCGNGYTLS
+1321 
-1331 STASKYMAVNST
+1331 
-1343 ASDGEIM
+1343 D
-1350 RLRSSSA
+1350 
-1357 MVKFNSSGL
+1357 GL

-1447 YGRSFSFKDDPQDS
+1447 YGRSFSFMDDPQDS

-1473 SNYDLQN
+1473 SNYDLYN

>member
-1 MALNIYTKETNGT
+1 MALNIYTKETDGT

-38 CEIRLEMAQ
+38 CEIKLEMAQ

-134 SGWTAGTCEPTDTV
+134 SGWTVGTCEPTDTV

-332 ALTAEGQSLT
+332 ALTAAGQSLT

-402 LCDTDNKAGAEWE
+402 LCDTANKAGAEWE

-581 TDPTVITPVISC
+581 TNPKVITPVISC
-593 TGGRLT
+593 TGGRLN
-599 IAYSDSTDVPFYLR
+599 IAYSNTTEVPFYLR
-613 HRTLGQTTMSTAT
+613 HRTLGQTTMSTAK

-695 DADRTFAQMYGYTEI
+695 DADRTFVQMYGYTEI

-744 TADNTTVI
+744 TKDNTSVI

-763 NAQSQAEWAEQL
+763 NAQAQAELAEQL
-775 ADGASLSAESAMADA
+775 ADGASLSADSAMADA

-826 TDDTKQ
+826 TNHTKQ
-832 LTLYY
+832 ITLYY

-847 LQGATVTVSFDY
+847 LKGATVTVSFDY

-867 FNLMVDQVWY
+867 FILMVDQVWY

-884 SNGDGTVANT
+884 SNGDGTVAKT
-894 INESGHFSKTFTLQQ
+894 IKESGHFSKTFTLQQ
-909 TLSRIQSIASNSGL
+909 TLTRIQSTAGNSGL

-934 EGSCRLSN
+934 KGSCRLSN

-963 LFETLTEARG
+963 LFQALTEARG
-973 DKTDIQGG
+973 DKTQIHGG
-981 LVLSS
+981 LVLSR
-986 FLGVRNSSGN
+986 FLGVKDSSGT
-996 IVAGLSGADGA
+996 IVAGLSGTDSASNGT
-1007 VQNLTPMI
+1007 LPMI
-1015 WAGATSNTDDGL
+1015 WAGASGNTDSGITT
-1027 GAASFRVYNSGK
+1027 SKFKVYN
-1039 TVMKNAK
+1039 
-1046 IVGTDGSKGM
+1046 
-1056 TIEGGVIRLGTVSNE
+1056 GGH
-1071 EISDTACNMKITP
+1071 
-1084 NKDYTTVSNQISAL
+1084 
-1098 GAISNRLWA
+1098 
-1107 STTTST
+1107 
-1113 AKSFSPSISYS
+1113 
-1124 LSTLGTISQ
+1124 
-1133 TATTYTTISSFTIA
+1133 
-1147 STAASG
+1147 
-1153 TLTFTNESIAGSS
+1153 
-1166 YYGPMQLVSCSNVMA
+1166 
-1181 TLDSSLR
+1181 
-1188 AFSLSV
+1188 V
-1194 DMSIT
+1194 DMSDVNISSTGAGKATINNGVLSVMNGTYKTVVSSERMSSMQTAINSSASKNTYSVSASRIFLLQERRETSNLKPLDINYSGSNVLFTSTPAKEATLAIPAFSVT
-1199 FRCVVYKNGAE
+1199 FFVSIDTRYSGGKDKRNYSWARAVISIRLIVGSNIYVLNQWKPDNVYTDVQNGGYNAAMFREE
-1210 TLELFSVKK
+1210 TISVDAQNLIIPKGKTCKLELAWSYKGTLCPDETNKYTEGGDDEWKYTSDVDAELQLRATPTAFTATVTQGEYRNSYYADGMFLQ
-1219 SASGAAGQDLNGND
+1219 SAS
-1233 GEVTSCSALLS
+1233 
-1244 LSDMQSVL
+1244 
-1252 RWQGTKTIPFAA
+1252 TKYFGVSTWD
-1264 SDVIEIRL
+1264 S
-1272 YCTIWMRG
+1272 
-1280 SGTYT
+1280 ST
-1285 LKPTSEIKPR
+1285 L
-1295 LTISF
+1295 
-1300 KPTLGF
+1300 F
-1306 QMVGVC
+1306 QMRFG
-1312 TPQQPIYSN
+1312 TPM
-1321 NYCGNGYTLS
+1321 L
-1331 STASKYMAVNST
+1331 
-1343 ASDGEIM
+1343 
-1350 RLRSSSA
+1350 
-1357 MVKFNSSGL
+1357 KFNSSGL
-1366 LQSLNGGSSFHRVNP
+1366 LQSLNGGSSFNRVNP
-1381 FVGVL
+1381 FVGVI
-1386 KIVFNSAKSYTGNW
+1386 KIVFNSPKNYTGTW
-1400 RTWWYTKTNVPSVSI
+1400 RTWWYTKPTVPSISI
-1415 TCEKAGQL
+1415 TCNTAGQL
-1423 RIKHSIGRDDTLWYV
+1423 KIKHSIGRDDTLWYV
-1438 THYNIGTYK
+1438 THYNTGTYK
-1447 YGRSFSFKDDPQDS
+1447 YGRSFSFKDDPNDS
-1461 NNYTWLYINSGN
+1461 LNYTWLYINSGN

-1480 AGDQIYILCMVLN
+1480 TGDQIYILCMVLN
-1493 TWLN
+1493 T

>member
-1 MALNIYTKETNGT
+1 MALNIYTKETDGT

-38 CEIRLEMAQ
+38 CEIKLEMAQ

-260 GYNEENAR
+260 GYNEKNAR

-402 LCDTDNKAGAEWE
+402 LCDTENKAGAEWE

-572 LQFEFIDST
+572 LQFEFIDSI

-593 TGGRLT
+593 TGGRLN
-599 IAYSDSTDVPFYLR
+599 IAYSNTTEVPFYLR

-744 TADNTTVI
+744 TEDNTSVI

-763 NAQSQAEWAEQL
+763 NAQAQAELAEQL

-795 TANSAKAAVAN
+795 TANSAKAAVSN

-832 LTLYY
+832 MTLYY

-867 FNLMVDQVWY
+867 FNLIVDQVWY

-884 SNGDGTVANT
+884 SDGDGSVAKT

-909 TLSRIQSIASNSGL
+909 TLTRIQSIAGNSGL

-963 LFETLTEARG
+963 LFQTLTEARG
-973 DKTDIQGG
+973 DTTDIQGG

-986 FLGVRNSSGN
+986 FLGVRNTGGT

-1007 VQNLTPMI
+1007 AKNVLPMI
-1015 WAGATSNTDDGL
+1015 WAGASANTDEDL
-1027 GAASFRVYNSGK
+1027 NKSKFRVYRSGHVDMSDVSISSSSSTGGINIDSGQIAINTNSGALTQIMSK
-1039 TVMKNAK
+1039 SIGSISSAISDAGGSENTYKSRGSVSATDSIETVEMIGSSASAVTKIAFRKHYAK
-1046 IVGTDGSKGM
+1046 LVIELFTAKYNGTFTLSVTFNTSHSLTARRSMAITTAQVGNGPTVGTCYNSVFSYSPKVSYHVYSAGVYTDKTGSSGIASNNGVYTQTRGTTYYYIIYLDCYAQLTVTPPSRVTTTNGS
-1056 TIEGGVIRLGTVSNE
+1056 TIKVVDWKCYGSLSGTATVSVE
-1071 EISDTACNMKITP
+1071 PVCKS
-1084 NKDYTTVSNQISAL
+1084 
-1098 GAISNRLWA
+1098 
-1107 STTTST
+1107 TST
-1113 AKSFSPSISYS
+1113 EFR
-1124 LSTLGTISQ
+1124 
-1133 TATTYTTISSFTIA
+1133 
-1147 STAASG
+1147 
-1153 TLTFTNESIAGSS
+1153 SS
-1166 YYGPMQLVSCSNVMA
+1166 YY
-1181 TLDSSLR
+1181 
-1188 AFSLSV
+1188 
-1194 DMSIT
+1194 
-1199 FRCVVYKNGAE
+1199 
-1210 TLELFSVKK
+1210 
-1219 SASGAAGQDLNGND
+1219 
-1233 GEVTSCSALLS
+1233 
-1244 LSDMQSVL
+1244 
-1252 RWQGTKTIPFAA
+1252 
-1264 SDVIEIRL
+1264 
-1272 YCTIWMRG
+1272 
-1280 SGTYT
+1280 
-1285 LKPTSEIKPR
+1285 
-1295 LTISF
+1295 
-1300 KPTLGF
+1300 
-1306 QMVGVC
+1306 
-1312 TPQQPIYSN
+1312 
-1321 NYCGNGYTLS
+1321 
-1331 STASKYMAVNST
+1331 
-1343 ASDGEIM
+1343 SDGIYLQTKSNYYFGVTPASSPLMQM
-1350 RLRSSSA
+1350 RCGSNSLL
-1357 MVKFNSSGL
+1357 KFDTSGL

-1381 FVGVL
+1381 FVGVI
-1386 KIVFNSAKSYTGNW
+1386 KIVFNSAKNYTGTW
-1400 RTWWYTKTNVPSVSI
+1400 RTWWYTKTTVPSVSI
-1415 TCEKAGQL
+1415 TCNTAGQL

-1438 THYNIGTYK
+1438 THYNTGKYK
-1447 YGRSFSFKDDPQDS
+1447 YGRTFSFKDDPDDS
-1461 NNYTWLYINSGN
+1461 LNYTWLYINSGN

-1480 AGDQIYILCMVLN
+1480 AGDQIFILCMVLN
-1493 TWLN
+1493 TWLK

>member
-1 MALNIYTKETNGT
+1 MALNIYTKETDGT

-38 CEIRLEMAQ
+38 CEIKLEMAQ

-208 RKNSSDSNPM
+208 RKNSGDSNPM

-276 MSIGRADKELTHATE
+276 MSISRADKGLTHATE

-332 ALTAEGQSLT
+332 ALTAAGQSLT

-371 TIDGVNMPNNVWRP
+371 TIDGVNMPNEVWRP

-402 LCDTDNKAGAEWE
+402 LCDAENKAGAEWE

-593 TGGRLT
+593 TGGRLN
-599 IAYSDSTDVPFYLR
+599 IAYSNTTEVPFYLR

-645 PDKPYYV
+645 PEKPYYV

-744 TADNTTVI
+744 TADNTSVI

-763 NAQSQAEWAEQL
+763 NAQAQAELAEQL
-775 ADGASLSAESAMADA
+775 ADGASLSADSAMADA

-847 LQGATVTVSFDY
+847 LKGATVTVSFDY

-867 FNLMVDQVWY
+867 FNLIVDQVWY

-884 SNGDGTVANT
+884 SNGDGTDAKT
-894 INESGHFSKTFTLQQ
+894 MNESGHFSKTFTLQQ
-909 TLSRIQSIASNSGL
+909 TLTRIQAIASNTGL

-963 LFETLTEARG
+963 LFQALTEARG

-986 FLGVRNSSGN
+986 FLGVRNSSGT

-1007 VQNLTPMI
+1007 VQNITPMI

-1027 GAASFRVYNSGK
+1027 SAASFRVYNSGK

-1071 EISDTACNMKITP
+1071 EISDSACNMKITP
-1084 NKDYTTVSNQISAL
+1084 NKDYTTVGNQISAL

-1124 LSTLGTISQ
+1124 LSTFGTISQ

-1166 YYGPMQLVSCSNVMA
+1166 YYGPMQLVSCSNVRA
-1181 TLDSSLR
+1181 TLNSSLK

-1199 FRCVVYKNGAE
+1199 FQCVVYKNGVE

-1219 SASGAAGQDLNGND
+1219 SASGGAGEGLD
-1233 GEVTSCSALLS
+1233 GVEVTSCSVLLS

-1252 RWQGTKTIPFAA
+1252 RWQGTKTMPFAA

-1272 YCTIWMRG
+1272 YCTIWMQG
-1280 SGTYT
+1280 HGTYT
-1285 LKPTSEIKPR
+1285 LKPTSGIKPT
-1295 LTISF
+1295 LHISF

-1331 STASKYMAVNST
+1331 STSSKYMAVNST

-1357 MVKFNSSGL
+1357 LVKFNSSGL

-1386 KIVFNSAKSYTGNW
+1386 KIVFNSAKNYTGTW
-1400 RTWWYTKTNVPSVSI
+1400 RTWWYTNTTAPSVLI
-1415 TCEKAGQL
+1415 TCNTAGQL

-1447 YGRSFSFKDDPQDS
+1447 YGRSFSFKDDPNDS
-1461 NNYTWLYINSGN
+1461 LNYTWLYINSGN

-1480 AGDQIYILCMVLN
+1480 AGDQIFILCMVLN

>member
-38 CEIRLEMAQ
+38 CEIKLEMAQ

-371 TIDGVNMPNNVWRP
+371 TIDGVNMPNDVWRP

-402 LCDTDNKAGAEWE
+402 LCDTENKAGAEWE

-593 TGGRLT
+593 TGGRLN
-599 IAYSDSTDVPFYLR
+599 IAYSNTTEVPFYLR

-723 DGKTYFDLVNGEIGG
+723 DGNTYFDLVNGEIGG

-763 NAQSQAEWAEQL
+763 NAQAQAELAEQL
-775 ADGASLSAESAMADA
+775 ADGASLSADSAMADA

-826 TDDTKQ
+826 TNHTKQ
-832 LTLYY
+832 ITYYY

-884 SNGDGTVANT
+884 SNGDGTVAKT

-909 TLSRIQSIASNSGL
+909 TLTRIQSIAGNSGL

-963 LFETLTEARG
+963 LFQTLTEARG
-973 DKTDIQGG
+973 DTTDIQGG

-1166 YYGPMQLVSCSNVMA
+1166 YYGPMQLVSCSNVRA

-1194 DMSIT
+1194 AMSIT

-1219 SASGAAGQDLNGND
+1219 SASGAAGQDLNGN
-1233 GEVTSCSALLS
+1233 GVEVTSCSNLLS

-1252 RWQGTKTIPFAA
+1252 RWQGTKTMPFAA
-1264 SDVIEIRL
+1264 SDVIEIGL

-1285 LKPTSEIKPR
+1285 LKPTGETKPT

-1306 QMVGVC
+1306 RMVGVC

-1366 LQSLNGGSSFHRVNP
+1366 LQSLNGGSSFNRVNP
-1381 FVGVL
+1381 FLGIIKL
-1386 KIVFNSAKSYTGNW
+1386 TFNSNNKYDSEWRFWWGSGNAP
-1400 RTWWYTKTNVPSVSI
+1400 TVKNTKTA
-1415 TCEKAGQL
+1415 T
-1423 RIKHSIGRDDTLWYV
+1423 
-1438 THYNIGTYK
+1438 GTISLIHNANLSAYLIWNMLIISGSKK
-1447 YGRSFSFKDDPQDS
+1447 YGRTVSCINNTSVDS
-1461 NNYTWLYINSGN
+1461 TVYIMNGN
-1473 SNYDLQN
+1473 SLADLPN
-1480 AGDQIYILCMVLN
+1480 VGDVVFLMFMNNSSV
-1493 TWLN
+1493 

>member
-1 MALNIYTKETNGT
+1 MALNIYTKETDGT

-208 RKNSSDSNPM
+208 RKNSGDSNPM

-247 TIGFDGEHFSDED
+247 TLGFDGEHFSDED
-260 GYNEENAR
+260 GYNVENAR

-332 ALTAEGQSLT
+332 ALTAAGQSLT

-402 LCDTDNKAGAEWE
+402 LCDTANKAGAEWE

-581 TDPTVITPVISC
+581 TVPTVITPVISC

-599 IAYSDSTDVPFYLR
+599 IAYSNTTEVPFYLR

-639 ESGDLD
+639 QSGDLD
-645 PDKPYYV
+645 PEKPYYV
-652 YAHCPHDTT
+652 YARCPHDTT
-661 TQATF
+661 MQATF

-695 DADRTFAQMYGYTEI
+695 NADRTFAQMYGYTEI

-744 TADNTTVI
+744 TADNTSVI
-752 NSIINNNTTVK
+752 NSIINDNTTVK
-763 NAQSQAEWAEQL
+763 NAQAQAERAEQL
-775 ADGASLSAESAMADA
+775 ADGASLSADSAMADA
-790 SNALS
+790 RNALS
-795 TANSAKAAVAN
+795 TANSAKAAVTN

-826 TDDTKQ
+826 TNHTKQ

-847 LQGATVTVSFDY
+847 LKGATVTVSFDY

-867 FNLMVDQVWY
+867 FILMVDQVWY

-884 SNGDGTVANT
+884 SNGDGTVAKT
-894 INESGHFSKTFTLQQ
+894 INESGHFSKTFTLQK
-909 TLSRIQSIASNSGL
+909 TLTRIQSIAGNSGL

-963 LFETLTEARG
+963 LFQTLTEARG

-986 FLGVRNSSGN
+986 FLGVRNTGGT
-996 IVAGLSGADGA
+996 IVAGLSGTDGA
-1007 VQNLTPMI
+1007 AKNVLPMI
-1015 WAGATSNTDDGL
+1015 WAGASANTDDAL
-1027 GAASFRVYNSGK
+1027 NNSKFRVYRSGHVDMSDVSISSSSSTGGINIDSGQIAINTNSGALTQIMSKSIGSISSAISDAGGSENTYTKSGSVSATDSIETVEMSGTSASAVTK
-1039 TVMKNAK
+1039 TAFKTTNAK
-1046 IVGTDGSKGM
+1046 LVIELFTAKYNGTFTLSVTFNTSHSLTARRSMAITTASVGNGTTVATCSNSVFSYSPKVAYNVNRAGVYTDKTGSSSVASNNGVYTQTRGTTYYYIIYLDCYAQLTVKPPSSVKTTNGS
-1056 TIEGGVIRLGTVSNE
+1056 TIKVVDWNCFGSLSGTATVSVVPVCK
-1071 EISDTACNMKITP
+1071 S
-1084 NKDYTTVSNQISAL
+1084 
-1098 GAISNRLWA
+1098 
-1107 STTTST
+1107 TST
-1113 AKSFSPSISYS
+1113 EFR
-1124 LSTLGTISQ
+1124 
-1133 TATTYTTISSFTIA
+1133 
-1147 STAASG
+1147 
-1153 TLTFTNESIAGSS
+1153 SS
-1166 YYGPMQLVSCSNVMA
+1166 YY
-1181 TLDSSLR
+1181 
-1188 AFSLSV
+1188 
-1194 DMSIT
+1194 
-1199 FRCVVYKNGAE
+1199 
-1210 TLELFSVKK
+1210 
-1219 SASGAAGQDLNGND
+1219 
-1233 GEVTSCSALLS
+1233 
-1244 LSDMQSVL
+1244 
-1252 RWQGTKTIPFAA
+1252 
-1264 SDVIEIRL
+1264 
-1272 YCTIWMRG
+1272 
-1280 SGTYT
+1280 
-1285 LKPTSEIKPR
+1285 
-1295 LTISF
+1295 
-1300 KPTLGF
+1300 
-1306 QMVGVC
+1306 
-1312 TPQQPIYSN
+1312 
-1321 NYCGNGYTLS
+1321 
-1331 STASKYMAVNST
+1331 
-1343 ASDGEIM
+1343 SDGIYLQTKSNYYFGVTPASSPLMQM
-1350 RLRSSSA
+1350 RCGSNSLL
-1357 MVKFNSSGL
+1357 KFDTSGL

-1381 FVGVL
+1381 FLGIIKL
-1386 KIVFNSAKSYTGNW
+1386 TFNSNNKYDSVWRFWWGSGNAPQVSNSKTATG
-1400 RTWWYTKTNVPSVSI
+1400 TIS
-1415 TCEKAGQL
+1415 L
-1423 RIKHSIGRDDTLWYV
+1423 KHNANLSAYLIWNMLIISGSK
-1438 THYNIGTYK
+1438 K
-1447 YGRSFSFKDDPQDS
+1447 YGRTVSCINNTSVDS
-1461 NNYTWLYINSGN
+1461 TVYIMNGN
-1473 SNYDLQN
+1473 SLADLPN
-1480 AGDQIYILCMVLN
+1480 VGDVVFLMFMNNSSV
-1493 TWLN
+1493 

>member
-1 MALNIYTKETNGT
+1 MALNIYTKETDGT

-208 RKNSSDSNPM
+208 RKNSGDSNPM

-260 GYNEENAR
+260 GYNVENAR

-332 ALTAEGQSLT
+332 ALTAAGQSLT

-402 LCDTDNKAGAEWE
+402 LCDTKNKAGAEWE

-599 IAYSDSTDVPFYLR
+599 IAYSNTTEVPFYLR

-645 PDKPYYV
+645 PEKPYYV

-661 TQATF
+661 MQATF

-675 DADADAYTLLL
+675 DADANAYTLLL
-686 GFLNTAADA
+686 GFLNTAAAA

-752 NSIINNNTTVK
+752 NSIINSNTTVK
-763 NAQSQAEWAEQL
+763 NAQAQAELAEQL
-775 ADGASLSAESAMADA
+775 ADGASLSADSAMADA
-790 SNALS
+790 SKALS

-826 TDDTKQ
+826 TDDTEEI
-832 LTLYY
+832 TYYY

-847 LQGATVTVSFDY
+847 LKGATVTVSFDY
-859 EVELVQGS
+859 EVTLVQGS
-867 FNLMVDQVWY
+867 FILMVDQVWH

-894 INESGHFSKTFTLQQ
+894 INESGHFSKTFTLQE
-909 TLSRIQSIASNSGL
+909 TLTRIQSIAGNSGL

-963 LFETLTEARG
+963 LFQTLTEARG

-986 FLGVRNSSGN
+986 FLGVRNTGGT
-996 IVAGLSGADGA
+996 IVAGLSGTEGA
-1007 VQNLTPMI
+1007 AKNVLPMI
-1015 WAGATSNTDDGL
+1015 WAGASANTDNAL
-1027 GAASFRVYNSGK
+1027 NNSKFRVYRSGHVDMSDVSISSSSSTGGINIDSGQIAINTNSGALTQIMSKSIGSISSAISDAGGSENTYKASGSVSATGDNANVRMSGTKGLAVTK
-1039 TVMKNAK
+1039 TVFKTNKKLVIKLFTAK
-1046 IVGTDGSKGM
+1046 YDGTFTLSLTYNTSHSLTASRSMAVTTASVGNGTTIATCYNSAFSYSPKVAYHVNRDGVYTDETGSSGIASNNGVYTQTRGTTYYYIIDLDCYAQLTVTPPT
-1056 TIEGGVIRLGTVSNE
+1056 TIKTTNGSIIKVVDWDCSGSLSGT
-1071 EISDTACNMKITP
+1071 A
-1084 NKDYTTVSNQISAL
+1084 TVTVVPVCKS
-1098 GAISNRLWA
+1098 
-1107 STTTST
+1107 TST
-1113 AKSFSPSISYS
+1113 EFR
-1124 LSTLGTISQ
+1124 
-1133 TATTYTTISSFTIA
+1133 
-1147 STAASG
+1147 
-1153 TLTFTNESIAGSS
+1153 SS
-1166 YYGPMQLVSCSNVMA
+1166 YY
-1181 TLDSSLR
+1181 
-1188 AFSLSV
+1188 
-1194 DMSIT
+1194 
-1199 FRCVVYKNGAE
+1199 
-1210 TLELFSVKK
+1210 
-1219 SASGAAGQDLNGND
+1219 
-1233 GEVTSCSALLS
+1233 
-1244 LSDMQSVL
+1244 
-1252 RWQGTKTIPFAA
+1252 
-1264 SDVIEIRL
+1264 
-1272 YCTIWMRG
+1272 
-1280 SGTYT
+1280 
-1285 LKPTSEIKPR
+1285 
-1295 LTISF
+1295 
-1300 KPTLGF
+1300 
-1306 QMVGVC
+1306 
-1312 TPQQPIYSN
+1312 
-1321 NYCGNGYTLS
+1321 
-1331 STASKYMAVNST
+1331 
-1343 ASDGEIM
+1343 SDGIYLQTKSNYYFGVTPASSPLMQM
-1350 RLRSSSA
+1350 RCGSNSLL
-1357 MVKFNSSGL
+1357 KFDTSGL

-1386 KIVFNSAKSYTGNW
+1386 KIVFNSAKSYTGTW
-1400 RTWWYTKTNVPSVSI
+1400 RTWWYTKTTVPSVLI
-1415 TCEKAGQL
+1415 TCNTAGQL
-1423 RIKHSIGRDDTLWYV
+1423 RINHKLGRDDTLWYV

-1461 NNYTWLYINSGN
+1461 KNYTWLYINSGN

-1480 AGDQIYILCMVLN
+1480 AEDQIFILCMVLN
-1493 TWLN
+1493 AGLTY

>member
-1 MALNIYTKETNGT
+1 MALNIYTKETDGT

-208 RKNSSDSNPM
+208 RKNSGDSNPM

-247 TIGFDGEHFSDED
+247 TLGFDGEHFSDED
-260 GYNEENAR
+260 GYNEVNAR

-332 ALTAEGQSLT
+332 ALTAAGQSLT

-402 LCDTDNKAGAEWE
+402 LCDTANKAGAEWE

-593 TGGRLT
+593 TGGRLN
-599 IAYSDSTDVPFYLR
+599 IAYSNTTEVPFYLR

-744 TADNTTVI
+744 TVDNTSVI

-763 NAQSQAEWAEQL
+763 NAQAQAELAEQL
-775 ADGASLSAESAMADA
+775 ADGASLSADSAMADA

-820 PVTYTS
+820 PVTYTR
-826 TDDTKQ
+826 TDHTKEI
-832 LTLYY
+832 TLYY

-847 LQGATVTVSFDY
+847 LKGATVTVSFDY

-867 FNLMVDQVWY
+867 FSLMVDQVWY

-884 SNGDGTVANT
+884 SNGDGTVAKT
-894 INESGHFSKTFTLQQ
+894 INESGHFSKTFTLSQ
-909 TLSRIQSIASNSGL
+909 TLTRIQSIAGNSGL

-963 LFETLTEARG
+963 LFQTLTEARG

-986 FLGVRNSSGN
+986 FLGVRNTGGT
-996 IVAGLSGADGA
+996 IVAGLSGADSA
-1007 VQNLTPMI
+1007 AKNVLPMI
-1015 WAGATSNTDDGL
+1015 WAGASANTDNAL
-1027 GAASFRVYNSGK
+1027 NNSKFRVYRSGHVDMSDVSISSSSSTGGINIDSGQIAINTNSGALTQIMSKSIGSISSAISDAGGSENTYTKSGSVSATDSIETVEMRGPSASAVTK
-1039 TVMKNAK
+1039 TAFKTTNAK
-1046 IVGTDGSKGM
+1046 LVIELFTAKYNGTFTLSVTFNTSHSLTARRSMAITTASVGNGPTVATCYNSVFSYSPKVAYNVHRAGVYTDKTGSSSVASNNGVYTQTRGTTYYYIIYLDCYAQLTVKPPSSVKTTNGS
-1056 TIEGGVIRLGTVSNE
+1056 TIKVVDWNCYGSLSGTATVSVVPVCK
-1071 EISDTACNMKITP
+1071 S
-1084 NKDYTTVSNQISAL
+1084 
-1098 GAISNRLWA
+1098 
-1107 STTTST
+1107 TST
-1113 AKSFSPSISYS
+1113 EFR
-1124 LSTLGTISQ
+1124 
-1133 TATTYTTISSFTIA
+1133 
-1147 STAASG
+1147 
-1153 TLTFTNESIAGSS
+1153 SS
-1166 YYGPMQLVSCSNVMA
+1166 YY
-1181 TLDSSLR
+1181 
-1188 AFSLSV
+1188 
-1194 DMSIT
+1194 
-1199 FRCVVYKNGAE
+1199 
-1210 TLELFSVKK
+1210 
-1219 SASGAAGQDLNGND
+1219 
-1233 GEVTSCSALLS
+1233 
-1244 LSDMQSVL
+1244 
-1252 RWQGTKTIPFAA
+1252 
-1264 SDVIEIRL
+1264 
-1272 YCTIWMRG
+1272 
-1280 SGTYT
+1280 
-1285 LKPTSEIKPR
+1285 
-1295 LTISF
+1295 
-1300 KPTLGF
+1300 
-1306 QMVGVC
+1306 
-1312 TPQQPIYSN
+1312 
-1321 NYCGNGYTLS
+1321 
-1331 STASKYMAVNST
+1331 
-1343 ASDGEIM
+1343 SDGIYLQTKSNYYFGVAPASSPLMQM
-1350 RLRSSSA
+1350 RCGSNSML
-1357 MVKFNSSGL
+1357 KFDTSGL

-1381 FVGVL
+1381 FVGVI
-1386 KIVFNSAKSYTGNW
+1386 KIVCNSPKKYTGTW
-1400 RTWWYTKTNVPSVSI
+1400 RTWWYTKTTVPSVSI
-1415 TCEKAGQL
+1415 TCNTAGQL
-1423 RIKHSIGRDDTLWYV
+1423 RINHKLGRDDTLWFV
-1438 THYNIGTYK
+1438 THYNIGPDK
-1447 YGRSFSFKDDPQDS
+1447 YGRSFSFLDDPTDS
-1461 NNYTWLYINSGN
+1461 KNYTWLYINSGN
-1473 SNYDLQN
+1473 SNYDLKN
-1480 AGDQIYILCMVLN
+1480 IGDQIFIACMVLN
-1493 TWLN
+1493 AGLTY

>member
-1 MALNIYTKETNGT
+1 MALNIYTKETDGT

-38 CEIRLEMAQ
+38 CEIKLEMAQ

-247 TIGFDGEHFSDED
+247 TLGFDGEHFSDED
-260 GYNEENAR
+260 GYNVENAR

-276 MSIGRADKELTHATE
+276 MSISRADKELTHATE

-332 ALTAEGQSLT
+332 ALTAAGQSLT

-356 VNYIASTKT
+356 VNYIASSKT

-402 LCDTDNKAGAEWE
+402 LCDTKNKAGAEWE

-593 TGGRLT
+593 TGGRLN
-599 IAYSDSTDVPFYLR
+599 IAYSNTTEVPFYLR

-744 TADNTTVI
+744 TADNTSVI

-763 NAQSQAEWAEQL
+763 NAQAQAEWAEQL
-775 ADGASLSAESAMADA
+775 ADGASLSADSAMADA

-826 TDDTKQ
+826 TNHTKQ
-832 LTLYY
+832 ITLYY

-847 LQGATVTVSFDY
+847 LKGATVTVSFDY

-867 FNLMVDQVWY
+867 FSLMVDQVWY

-884 SNGDGTVANT
+884 SDGDGTVANT
-894 INESGHFSKTFTLQQ
+894 LKESGHFSKTFTLQQ
-909 TLSRIQSIASNSGL
+909 TLQRIQSIASNSGL

-963 LFETLTEARG
+963 LFQTLTEARG

-986 FLGVRNSSGN
+986 FLGVRNSSGT

-1015 WAGATSNTDDGL
+1015 WAGASSNTDTGM

-1071 EISDTACNMKITP
+1071 EISESNTNMKLTP
-1084 NKDYTTVSNQISAL
+1084 NTNYSTISNQLSAMGEAKSFYYFQQDDGGYIITFTPNISKTITSYTGSYETTQTKTITSFTISSSTAPGTLTISTFNDVSDSDLANGMRCDKGSNLYCTVSSLNLCADIEASISL
-1098 GAISNRLWA
+1098 KFRIFIKRNGTEVLEVYSKTVKKENISYNTYA
-1107 STTTST
+1107 STAELTLKELQTIRWEND
-1113 AKSFSPSISYS
+1113 AKTVSFSPSDKFQ
-1124 LSTLGTISQ
+1124 LMAECTLTCAYGGLENDNLTFP
-1133 TATTYTTISSFTIA
+1133 TLTISSSPTINFYPIGYITP
-1147 STAASG
+1147 SQTIYNNHYFG
-1153 TLTFTNESIAGSS
+1153 
-1166 YYGPMQLVSCSNVMA
+1166 YG
-1181 TLDSSLR
+1181 
-1188 AFSLSV
+1188 F
-1194 DMSIT
+1194 
-1199 FRCVVYKNGAE
+1199 
-1210 TLELFSVKK
+1210 
-1219 SASGAAGQDLNGND
+1219 
-1233 GEVTSCSALLS
+1233 
-1244 LSDMQSVL
+1244 
-1252 RWQGTKTIPFAA
+1252 
-1264 SDVIEIRL
+1264 
-1272 YCTIWMRG
+1272 
-1280 SGTYT
+1280 
-1285 LKPTSEIKPR
+1285 
-1295 LTISF
+1295 
-1300 KPTLGF
+1300 
-1306 QMVGVC
+1306 
-1312 TPQQPIYSN
+1312 
-1321 NYCGNGYTLS
+1321 TLS
-1331 STASKYMAVNST
+1331 STNTKYIATNSKAT
-1343 ASDGEIM
+1343 DEEIFRM
-1350 RLRSSSA
+1350 RNNKA

-1366 LQSLNGGSSFHRVNP
+1366 LQSLNGGSSFNRVNP
-1381 FVGVL
+1381 FAGVVKL
-1386 KIVFNSAKSYTGNW
+1386 TYNSSKEYDAEWRFWWGAGN
-1400 RTWWYTKTNVPSVSI
+1400 KPSI
-1415 TCEKAGQL
+1415 TCTRTATGTVSL
-1423 RIKHSIGRDDTLWYV
+1423 KHNANYV
-1438 THYNIGTYK
+1438 AYVWWDMLIIQGTNK
-1447 YGRSFSFKDDPQDS
+1447 YGRTVSCINDTKIHS
-1461 NNYTWLYINSGN
+1461 YIYIMNGN
-1473 SNYDLQN
+1473 SLADLPN
-1480 AGDQIYILCMVLN
+1480 IGDCILLMLMNNSSV
-1493 TWLN
+1493 

>member
-1 MALNIYTKETNGT
+1 MALNIYTKETDGT

-38 CEIRLEMAQ
+38 CEIKLEMAQ

-260 GYNEENAR
+260 GYNEVNAR

-332 ALTAEGQSLT
+332 ALTAAGQSLT

-356 VNYIASTKT
+356 VNYIASSKT

-402 LCDTDNKAGAEWE
+402 LCDTKNKAGAEWE

-599 IAYSDSTDVPFYLR
+599 IAYSNTTEVPFYLR

-645 PDKPYYV
+645 PKKPYYV

-744 TADNTTVI
+744 TADNTSVI

-763 NAQSQAEWAEQL
+763 NAQAQAEWAEQL
-775 ADGASLSAESAMADA
+775 ADGASLSANSAMADA

-826 TDDTKQ
+826 TVATKQ
-832 LTLYY
+832 ITYYY

-867 FNLMVDQVWY
+867 FILMVDQVWY

-894 INESGHFSKTFTLQQ
+894 LKENGHFSKTFTLQQ
-909 TLSRIQSIASNSGL
+909 TLKRIQSIDGNSGL

-963 LFETLTEARG
+963 LFQTLTEARG

-986 FLGVRNSSGN
+986 FLGVRNSSGT
-996 IVAGLSGADGA
+996 IVAGLQGTDAASNGT
-1007 VQNLTPMI
+1007 LPMI
-1015 WAGATSNTDDGL
+1015 WAGASGNTDSGIT
-1027 GAASFRVYNSGK
+1027 SSKFKVYN
-1039 TVMKNAK
+1039 
-1046 IVGTDGSKGM
+1046 
-1056 TIEGGVIRLGTVSNE
+1056 GGH
-1071 EISDTACNMKITP
+1071 
-1084 NKDYTTVSNQISAL
+1084 
-1098 GAISNRLWA
+1098 
-1107 STTTST
+1107 
-1113 AKSFSPSISYS
+1113 
-1124 LSTLGTISQ
+1124 
-1133 TATTYTTISSFTIA
+1133 
-1147 STAASG
+1147 
-1153 TLTFTNESIAGSS
+1153 
-1166 YYGPMQLVSCSNVMA
+1166 
-1181 TLDSSLR
+1181 
-1188 AFSLSV
+1188 V
-1194 DMSIT
+1194 DMSDVNISSTGAGKATINNGVLSVMNGTYKTVVSSERMSSLQTAINSSASKNTYSVSAERIYFLSKAQGEIDTSNLKPLDINYSGSNVLFTSTPAKEATLAIPAFSVTCSVSIETMFSHEKDKRNNSWARAIISIRLIVGSNIYVLNQWKPDIVYADIFHGGYNAAQSRKETISVDAQNLIIPKGIT
-1199 FRCVVYKNGAE
+1199 CK
-1210 TLELFSVKK
+1210 LELAWSYKGTLCPDETNKDTQSGADDWRYTSDVACDFNLTATPTAFTATVTQGEYRNSYYADGMFLQ
-1219 SASGAAGQDLNGND
+1219 SAS
-1233 GEVTSCSALLS
+1233 
-1244 LSDMQSVL
+1244 
-1252 RWQGTKTIPFAA
+1252 TKYFGVSTWD
-1264 SDVIEIRL
+1264 S
-1272 YCTIWMRG
+1272 
-1280 SGTYT
+1280 ST
-1285 LKPTSEIKPR
+1285 L
-1295 LTISF
+1295 
-1300 KPTLGF
+1300 F
-1306 QMVGVC
+1306 QMRFG
-1312 TPQQPIYSN
+1312 TP
-1321 NYCGNGYTLS
+1321 
-1331 STASKYMAVNST
+1331 V
-1343 ASDGEIM
+1343 
-1350 RLRSSSA
+1350 
-1357 MVKFNSSGL
+1357 VKFNSSGL
-1366 LQSLNGGSSFHRVNP
+1366 LQSLNGSSFNRVNP
-1381 FVGVL
+1381 FLGIIKL
-1386 KIVFNSAKSYTGNW
+1386 TFNSNNKYDSEWRFWWGSGNAP
-1400 RTWWYTKTNVPSVSI
+1400 TVKNTKTATGTIS
-1415 TCEKAGQL
+1415 L
-1423 RIKHSIGRDDTLWYV
+1423 
-1438 THYNIGTYK
+1438 THNANLSAYLIWNMLIINGSKK
-1447 YGRSFSFKDDPQDS
+1447 YGRTVSCI
-1461 NNYTWLYINSGN
+1461 NNTSVESTVYIMNGNALADLPNVGDVVFLMFMNNS
-1473 SNYDLQN
+1473 S
-1480 AGDQIYILCMVLN
+1480 V
-1493 TWLN
+1493 

>member
-1 MALNIYTKETNGT
+1 MALNIYTKETDGT

-38 CEIRLEMAQ
+38 CEIKLEMAQ

-247 TIGFDGEHFSDED
+247 TLGFDGEHFSDED
-260 GYNEENAR
+260 GYNVENAR

-317 IDFADTA
+317 IDFVDTA

-332 ALTAEGQSLT
+332 ALTAAGQSLT

-402 LCDTDNKAGAEWE
+402 LCDTVNKAGAEWE

-593 TGGRLT
+593 TGGRLN
-599 IAYSDSTDVPFYLR
+599 IAYSNTTEVPFYLR

-661 TQATF
+661 KQATF

-744 TADNTTVI
+744 TADNTSVI

-763 NAQSQAEWAEQL
+763 NAQAQAEWAEQL
-775 ADGASLSAESAMADA
+775 ADGASLSADSAMADA

-826 TDDTKQ
+826 TNHTKQ

-847 LQGATVTVSFDY
+847 LKGARVTVSFDY
-859 EVELVQGS
+859 EVELVRGS
-867 FNLMVDQVWY
+867 FILMVDQVWY

-894 INESGHFSKTFTLQQ
+894 LKENGHFSKTFTLQQ
-909 TLSRIQSIASNSGL
+909 TLKRIQSIASNTGL

-963 LFETLTEARG
+963 LFQTLTEARG

-981 LVLSS
+981 LVLSR
-986 FLGVRNSSGN
+986 FLGVRNSSGT

-1027 GAASFRVYNSGK
+1027 SAASFRVYNSGK

-1056 TIEGGVIRLGTVSNE
+1056 TIEGGVIRLGTVANE
-1071 EISDTACNMKITP
+1071 EISDSACNMKITP
-1084 NKDYTTVSNQISAL
+1084 NKDYTTVGNQISAL

-1107 STTTST
+1107 STKTST
-1113 AKSFSPSISYS
+1113 AKSFSPSIAHS
-1124 LSTLGTISQ
+1124 LLTFDKISH
-1133 TATTYTTISSFTIA
+1133 TATTYTKISSFTIA

-1166 YYGPMQLVSCSNVMA
+1166 YYGPMQLVSCSNVTA
-1181 TLDSSLR
+1181 KLISSLD
-1188 AFSLSV
+1188 AFSLNV

-1199 FRCVVYKNGAE
+1199 FQCVVYKNGAE

-1219 SASGAAGQDLNGND
+1219 SASGNAGAGLDD
-1233 GEVTSCSALLS
+1233 VEVTSCSVSLS

-1252 RWQGTKTIPFAA
+1252 RWQGTKTMPFAA

-1272 YCTIWMRG
+1272 YCTIWMQG

-1285 LKPTSEIKPR
+1285 LKPTGEKKPR
-1295 LTISF
+1295 LTIIF
-1300 KPTLGF
+1300 QPTLDF

-1331 STASKYMAVNST
+1331 STDSKYMAVNST

-1366 LQSLNGGSSFHRVNP
+1366 LQSLNGGSSFNRVNP
-1381 FVGVL
+1381 FLGIIKL
-1386 KIVFNSAKSYTGNW
+1386 TFNSNNKYDSVWRFWWGSGNAPTVINQKTATG
-1400 RTWWYTKTNVPSVSI
+1400 TIS
-1415 TCEKAGQL
+1415 L
-1423 RIKHSIGRDDTLWYV
+1423 
-1438 THYNIGTYK
+1438 THNANLSAYLIWNMLIINGSKK
-1447 YGRSFSFKDDPQDS
+1447 YGRTVSCINNSSVDS
-1461 NNYTWLYINSGN
+1461 TVYIMNGN
-1473 SNYDLQN
+1473 SLADLPN
-1480 AGDQIYILCMVLN
+1480 VGDVVFLMFMNNSSV
-1493 TWLN
+1493 